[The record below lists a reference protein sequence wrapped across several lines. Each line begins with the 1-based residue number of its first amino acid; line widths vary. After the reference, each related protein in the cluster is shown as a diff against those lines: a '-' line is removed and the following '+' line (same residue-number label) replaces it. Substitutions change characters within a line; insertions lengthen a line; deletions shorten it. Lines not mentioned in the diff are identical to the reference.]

1 MVEVLRKIW
10 RRLRQLSAKKVWSVV
25 GISVFILTA
34 YTLILTAITLDGK
47 TASSEAGLDVSSSV
61 PAAITNAEPAA
72 IEQAPDLTAQST
84 APSVATETTS
94 APAAEQA
101 SGQPPAS
108 SAAVEQPR
116 QTTQTDTQPDTSNEE
131 PKQELIQSATILT
144 ANGDGYTV
152 SAVVDGSSQLPVG
165 VELKVRKLD
174 SSGQEF
180 QESSDKSK
188 SVLGTNLLDFATF
201 FDVSFIHNGQ
211 EVQPSA
217 PVQVT
222 LQTEDNLAGKEQ
234 DFKVVHFKS
243 NGEKE
248 VINPES
254 VNLSTSQTKVT
265 YKVSSFS
272 VQGFVVLGKEE
283 PVQATENTE
292 NSQEETQEE
301 VAEENT
307 NEENTNTEASSDQ
320 GTTEAADTAD
330 KRVITFVF
338 QNNNDEEENVTTLH
352 KKDGDKLATLPAAP
366 FKPGWIFDHW
376 KNKVTG
382 ETVTADTVV
391 NGDMTV
397 EAVFNKIKIYTVTIE
412 YYYHNSTSDSDVVFD
427 KEIHQ
432 IEISD
437 TPYHIIP
444 PTSTNVSKDDDTN
457 LEQDA
462 IYYPEKAVVEITADQ
477 LENSIDGKIDIKVK
491 YVPASS
497 KYTVRYML
505 KDLDGKNYTE
515 IKSVT
520 AYGALGSTVNAE
532 VLSFDYATFEKTE
545 PLELTQEEGQEV
557 NVYYTRN
564 SYNLTY
570 EPNGGSYVDY
580 QTGLYGETIDVTK
593 TEPTRV
599 GYDFKGWYTDEAL
612 TKTAGDTVTLKD
624 NTTLYAKWEPKNVH
638 YTVVYLK
645 EKYDNATGKT
655 SFEYDSSLSQTGK
668 TGATVS
674 ASNAPNITT
683 STTGYERDT
692 AQNATSE
699 ATIAAD
705 GSSILKVY
713 YKLIRYT
720 FVFNANGPVYDSNR
734 TVNGKITINGYEYV
748 NKTYTI
754 DNVVL
759 GQDISTTWPSGTQ
772 VSSDDRWGWV
782 RHYSFYGW
790 RPIKDNDII
799 GDDVNVTKRFEV
811 TADLVEAADSQ
822 HKVTYQSYWLLDG
835 YSYKVN
841 YHLQDENGSYQLSDK
856 YSQTFY
862 SHQNAKLNPK
872 EIDGFVHDPKLDPK
886 PNPDRNRVYNF
897 YYKRHSYSIDYYY
910 ADQKLYTSSDILF
923 ESDINNDT
931 YTKEPTTRPIGVDD
945 DYTWVGWYKDPE
957 LTTPYIFNEMPSHNL
972 LLYAKWQA
980 PSFTVRFE
988 TDGASSETPEDQTV
1002 EKYKVATVPDT
1013 PTKEHHIFAGW
1024 YTADGKHYDWS
1035 KPVTEDITLTAHWV
1049 PEVLSYTIKYLDADN
1064 QDKELAPSKTVESP
1078 SLVEG
1083 QELTVS
1089 ALAITG
1095 YRPDEH
1101 HKTITL
1107 DYDNNEIIFYYTAKA
1122 ATVDYTVKYL
1132 LADNQNIE
1140 VAPSETK
1147 TVEGSQINAKELAV
1161 EVDKDHMKTQDGVT
1175 DDMLAQKYYPE
1186 EVVQT
1191 LVLTSKA
1198 ENNVITFLYHSYDS
1212 ATLTVNYLDMDGN
1225 PIPGKDAEVI
1235 THTVP
1240 FSYAVDETEISGYT
1254 FHNANDV
1261 DGNDVDGSYFIK
1273 DGGSHVL
1280 NLYYQKDLILT
1291 AKSKEKTYD
1300 GEALTSDGVD
1310 DLVSDYADYLA
1321 EGDTITS
1328 VTYEGSQTEAG
1339 TSNSLPSDVTIVD
1352 KNGKDHTDYY
1362 HISYASGT
1370 LTVNQA
1376 KVEVYI
1382 DGDQKEKFY
1391 DGVAETITYTV
1402 KINDPSGKYQE
1413 SDLAFTGKA
1422 KEITQ
1427 KDAGHYDL
1435 PLKDSFVNNNKNFDV
1450 QMEVSNGSLEIKK
1463 RRVVL
1468 TSDSA
1473 QKGFDGTALT
1483 AKTVTETKFN
1493 KDTGEG
1499 FVPLDDL
1506 NLIYDFTGSQ
1516 TAVGAS
1522 ENTFTYKVDN
1532 ALNDTKLSNYDV
1544 QTEYGLLQVLPTLN
1558 IQKTT
1563 SQWKPL
1569 SGGQFTISR
1578 WNEGGQNWE
1587 ALEGVGELTITSSD
1601 GVTIPIGL
1609 TEGQYR
1615 IQETAAPDG
1624 YVVLE
1629 EAIYFNIAKETT
1641 SDDEDNPVAES
1652 YTVTLTDADGRAQLE
1667 ESTTTYSHRIKI
1679 ANQAGTALPNTGG
1692 PGTYWYV
1699 LVGLLLMGFSFIW
1712 FILKNINS
1720 NDVL

>member
-10 RRLRQLSAKKVWSVV
+10 RRLRQLPAKKVWSVV

-34 YTLILTAITLDGK
+34 YTLILTAITLDGE
-47 TASSEAGLDVSSSV
+47 TASSEAGVDVSSSV

-101 SGQPPAS
+101 SDQPPAS

-116 QTTQTDTQPDTSNEE
+116 QTTQTDTSNEE

-397 EAVFNKIKIYTVTIE
+397 EAVFNEIKIYTVTIE
-412 YYYHNSTSDSDVVFD
+412 YYYHNSSSDLDVVFD

-612 TKTAGDTVTLKD
+612 TKTAGDTVTLED
-624 NTTLYAKWEPKNVH
+624 DTTLYAKWEPKNVH

-645 EKYDNATGKT
+645 EKYNNATGKT

-699 ATIAAD
+699 TTIAAD

-720 FVFNANGPVYDSNR
+720 FVFDANGPVYDR
-734 TVNGKITINGYEYV
+734 KFDYVYNGKITINGDEYED
-748 NKTYTI
+748 KTYTI

-772 VSSDDRWGWV
+772 VSSDDRWG

-790 RPIKDNDII
+790 RPIKNNPTVGYDLH
-799 GDDVNVTKRFEV
+799 VTKRFEV
-811 TADLVEAADSQ
+811 TDDLVEAADSQ
-822 HKVTYQSYWLLDG
+822 HKVTYQSYWLRDG
-835 YSYKVN
+835 HSYTVK
-841 YHLQDENGSYQLSDK
+841 YYLQDENRDYQLSDK

-862 SHQNAKLNPK
+862 SPPNTYLKAKK
-872 EIDGFVHDPKLDPK
+872 IDGFDYHHGDAEKYNLP
-886 PNPDRNRVYNF
+886 VYNL
-897 YYKRHSYSIDYYY
+897 YYTRKQYQIDYYNK
-910 ADQKLYTSSDILF
+910 DQELASKKNILF
-923 ESDINNDT
+923 GANINNDT
-931 YTKEPTTRPIGVDD
+931 YNWTPERPGDVDS
-945 DYTWVGWYKDPE
+945 DYTWKGWYMDPE

-1024 YTADGKHYDWS
+1024 YTADGKRYDWS

-1122 ATVDYTVKYL
+1122 ATVGYTVKYL

-1161 EVDKDHMKTQDGVT
+1161 EVDKEHMKTQDGVT

-1240 FSYAVDETEISGYT
+1240 FSYAVDETEILGYT

-1310 DLVSDYADYLA
+1310 DLVSDYAVYLA
-1321 EGDTITS
+1321 KGDTITS
-1328 VTYEGSQTEAG
+1328 VTYYGSQTEAG

-1413 SDLAFTGKA
+1413 SDLAFTGDE

-1435 PLKDSFVNNNKNFDV
+1435 DLKDRFVNNNKNFDV

-1483 AKTVTETKFN
+1483 AKTVTATKFN

-1499 FVPLDDL
+1499 FVPLEG
-1506 NLIYDFTGSQ
+1506 LIYDVTGSQ

-1522 ENTFTYKVDN
+1522 KNTFTYKVDN

-1563 SQWKPL
+1563 SQWEPL

>member
-188 SVLGTNLLDFATF
+188 AVLGTNLLDFATF

-338 QNNNDEEENVTTLH
+338 QNNNNEEENVTTLH

-366 FKPGWIFDHW
+366 FKPGYTFDHW
-376 KNKVTG
+376 QNKVTG

-397 EAVFNKIKIYTVTIE
+397 EAVFNEIKIYTVTIE
-412 YYYHNSTSDSDVVFD
+412 YYYHNSSSDSDVVFD

-624 NTTLYAKWEPKNVH
+624 NTTLYAKWEAKTVN
-638 YTVVYLK
+638 YTVVYKK
-645 EKYDNATGKT
+645 EVYDNSTQST
-655 SFEYDSSLSQTGK
+655 HYVYDSSIKQRAK
-668 TGATVS
+668 TGDVIK
-674 ASNAPNITT
+674 ASDAKGLDPVPVGYTLDIDENAK
-683 STTGYERDT
+683 
-692 AQNATSE
+692 SE
-699 ATIAAD
+699 VTIAAD
-705 GSSILKVY
+705 GSSVLEVY
-713 YKLIRYT
+713 YKLKRYT
-720 FVFNANGPVYDSNR
+720 FVFWANSTRPYIPDAKITVDGKVYDGNDY
-734 TVNGKITINGYEYV
+734 KIE
-748 NKTYTI
+748 
-754 DNVVL
+754 NVVL
-759 GQDISTTWPSGTQ
+759 GQDITEQWPSGTQ
-772 VSSDDRWGWV
+772 ISSDRASWKKMKFGGWNN
-782 RHYSFYGW
+782 
-790 RPIKDNDII
+790 PISD
-799 GDDVNVTKRFEV
+799 GTWVTKRFKVTSDMLDERHQADGIYFV
-811 TADLVEAADSQ
+811 TLTADWIYKPVEI
-822 HKVTYQSYWLLDG
+822 T
-835 YSYKVN
+835 VN
-841 YHLQDENGSYQLSDK
+841 YHLENINGDYDRSDK
-856 YSQTFY
+856 YSQTYY
-862 SHQNAKLNPK
+862 SLQNSHLYPK
-872 EIDGFVHDPKLDPK
+872 EIDGFVHNPDRDPD

-897 YYKRHSYSIDYYY
+897 YYNRKQYQIDYYY
-910 ADQKLYTSSDILF
+910 ADQKLNTIPNIPF
-923 ESDINNDT
+923 ESDINSDT

-945 DYTWVGWYKDPE
+945 DYTWVGWYEDPE
-957 LTTPYIFNEMPSHNL
+957 LTTPYSFNEMPSHNL

-1024 YTADGKHYDWS
+1024 YTADGKRYDWS

-1310 DLVSDYADYLA
+1310 DLVSDYAVYLA

-1328 VTYEGSQTEAG
+1328 VTYDGSQTEAG

-1413 SDLAFTGKA
+1413 SDLAFTGEA

-1435 PLKDSFVNNNKNFDV
+1435 ILKDRFVNNNKNFDV

-1483 AKTVTETKFN
+1483 AETVTATEFN

-1506 NLIYDFTGSQ
+1506 ILIYDFTGSQ

-1563 SQWKPL
+1563 SQWEPL

>member
-1 MVEVLRKIW
+1 MRKVLRHYWQKLKHL
-10 RRLRQLSAKKVWSVV
+10 RRKQAILVI
-25 GISVFILTA
+25 GTFVFVMTSYA
-34 YTLILTAITLDGK
+34 LILRAVTLDND
-47 TASSEAGLDVSSSV
+47 TASSEPGISLASSSSSDENV
-61 PAAITNAEPAA
+61 SQVASEPATSSTLASSSA
-72 IEQAPDLTAQST
+72 ISSLPSTQIEAQEQS
-84 APSVATETTS
+84 S
-94 APAAEQA
+94 APATIQEA
-101 SGQPPAS
+101 
-108 SAAVEQPR
+108 
-116 QTTQTDTQPDTSNEE
+116 TT
-131 PKQELIQSATILT
+131 LT
-144 ANGDGYTV
+144 ADGDGYTV
-152 SAVVDGSSQLPVG
+152 SAVFDASSRLPVG
-165 VELKVRKLD
+165 VELKVKQVTSDSQDYQNALAKAQAALD
-174 SSGQEF
+174 G
-180 QESSDKSK
+180 KS
-188 SVLGTNLLDFATF
+188 LAFATF
-201 FDVSFIHNGQ
+201 FDISFTYQGK
-211 EVQPSA
+211 EVQPQA
-217 PVQVT
+217 PVKVT
-222 LQTEDNLAGKEQ
+222 LQTKDNLAGQEQ
-234 DFKVVHFKS
+234 ALKVVHITSAGKT
-243 NGEKE
+243 EL
-248 VINPES
+248 INPES
-254 VNLSTSQTKVT
+254 VSLTESQTKVT
-265 YKVSSFS
+265 YTVSSFS
-272 VQGFVVLGKEE
+272 VQGLVLEKTEQSSE
-283 PVQATENTE
+283 ATTSNTE
-292 NSQEETQEE
+292 SSSSETSPSSQGQETSTS
-301 VAEENT
+301 AT
-307 NEENTNTEASSDQ
+307 
-320 GTTEAADTAD
+320 TTEAAENRTL
-330 KRVITFVF
+330 TFVYENAEG
-338 QNNNDEEENVTTLH
+338 QEETITTVT
-352 KKDGDKLATLPAAP
+352 KKDGETLENLPATP
-366 FKPGWIFDHW
+366 FKTGYHFDHW
-376 KNKVTG
+376 QNKATG

-391 NGDMTV
+391 NGDMTI
-397 EAVFNKIKIYTVTIE
+397 EAVYTEIKIYTVTVH
-412 YYYHNSTSDSDVVFD
+412 YYYHNTSKGDDVTFDTEIYQLEANETSYRINPPAST
-427 KEIHQ
+427 K
-432 IEISD
+432 
-437 TPYHIIP
+437 
-444 PTSTNVSKDDDTN
+444 VSKNDDSS
-457 LEQDA
+457 LPQDA
-462 IYYPEKAVVEITADQ
+462 IYYPETALIELTKEEL
-477 LENSIDGKIDIKVK
+477 LEKSDADGKMELSIQ

-497 KYTVRYML
+497 EYNIHYML
-505 KDLDGKNYTE
+505 KDFDDKGYSE
-515 IKSVT
+515 IEKVT
-520 AYGALGSTVNAE
+520 AHGVIGSIVSPK
-532 VLSFDYATFEKTE
+532 VLDYPYATFEKTDPE
-545 PLELTQEEGQEV
+545 ELTKEKGQDLY
-557 NVYYTRN
+557 VYYTRN
-564 SYNLTY
+564 HYTLNY
-570 EPNGGSYVDY
+570 ESNGGTYVDY
-580 QTGLYGETIDVTK
+580 QTGLYNQSVSVTSA
-593 TEPTRV
+593 TPTRV
-599 GYDFKGWYTDEAL
+599 GYTFAGWYKDPDFKQ
-612 TKTAGDTVTLKD
+612 KAGTSVTLDKD
-624 NTTLYAKWEPKNVH
+624 VTLYAKWEPKNVH

-699 ATIAAD
+699 TTIAAD

-720 FVFNANGPVYDSNR
+720 FVFDANGPVYDSILPIPI
-734 TVNGKITINGYEYV
+734 TINGKITINGYEYV
-748 NKTYTI
+748 DKTYTI

-772 VSSDDRWGWV
+772 VSSYKLLQRW
-782 RHYSFYGW
+782 YSFYAW
-790 RPIKDNDII
+790 LPIKNNVPF
-799 GDDVNVTKRFEV
+799 GDFYVTKRFEV

-822 HKVTYQSYWLLDG
+822 HKVTYQSYWLRDAH
-835 YSYKVN
+835 SYTVN
-841 YHLQDENGSYQLSDK
+841 YYLQDENGKYQLSDK

-862 SHQNAKLNPK
+862 SPQNNLNPK
-872 EIDGFVHDPKLDPK
+872 KIDGFDYDHGDEGKYNLP
-886 PNPDRNRVYNF
+886 VYNF
-897 YYKRHSYSIDYYY
+897 YYKRLRYSIDYYY
-910 ADQKLYTSSDILF
+910 ADQKLNTIPNIPF
-923 ESDINNDT
+923 ESDINSDT

-945 DYTWVGWYKDPE
+945 DYTWVGWYEDPE

-1024 YTADGKHYDWS
+1024 YTADGKRYDWS

-1161 EVDKDHMKTQDGVT
+1161 EVDKDYMKTQDGVT

-1310 DLVSDYADYLA
+1310 DLVSDYAVYLA

-1328 VTYEGSQTEAG
+1328 VTYDGSQTEAG

-1413 SDLAFTGKA
+1413 SDLAFTGEA

-1435 PLKDSFVNNNKNFDV
+1435 ILKDRFVNNNKNFDV

-1483 AKTVTETKFN
+1483 AKKWRETEFN

-1506 NLIYDFTGSQ
+1506 KLSFDFTGSQ

-1563 SQWKPL
+1563 SQWEPL

-1587 ALEGVGELTITSSD
+1587 ALEGVGELKITSSD

>member
-1 MVEVLRKIW
+1 M
-10 RRLRQLSAKKVWSVV
+10 
-25 GISVFILTA
+25 
-34 YTLILTAITLDGK
+34 Y
-47 TASSEAGLDVSSSV
+47 
-61 PAAITNAEPAA
+61 
-72 IEQAPDLTAQST
+72 
-84 APSVATETTS
+84 
-94 APAAEQA
+94 
-101 SGQPPAS
+101 
-108 SAAVEQPR
+108 
-116 QTTQTDTQPDTSNEE
+116 
-131 PKQELIQSATILT
+131 
-144 ANGDGYTV
+144 
-152 SAVVDGSSQLPVG
+152 
-165 VELKVRKLD
+165 
-174 SSGQEF
+174 
-180 QESSDKSK
+180 
-188 SVLGTNLLDFATF
+188 
-201 FDVSFIHNGQ
+201 
-211 EVQPSA
+211 
-217 PVQVT
+217 
-222 LQTEDNLAGKEQ
+222 
-234 DFKVVHFKS
+234 
-243 NGEKE
+243 
-248 VINPES
+248 
-254 VNLSTSQTKVT
+254 
-265 YKVSSFS
+265 
-272 VQGFVVLGKEE
+272 
-283 PVQATENTE
+283 
-292 NSQEETQEE
+292 
-301 VAEENT
+301 
-307 NEENTNTEASSDQ
+307 
-320 GTTEAADTAD
+320 
-330 KRVITFVF
+330 
-338 QNNNDEEENVTTLH
+338 
-352 KKDGDKLATLPAAP
+352 
-366 FKPGWIFDHW
+366 
-376 KNKVTG
+376 
-382 ETVTADTVV
+382 
-391 NGDMTV
+391 
-397 EAVFNKIKIYTVTIE
+397 
-412 YYYHNSTSDSDVVFD
+412 
-427 KEIHQ
+427 
-432 IEISD
+432 
-437 TPYHIIP
+437 
-444 PTSTNVSKDDDTN
+444 
-457 LEQDA
+457 
-462 IYYPEKAVVEITADQ
+462 
-477 LENSIDGKIDIKVK
+477 
-491 YVPASS
+491 
-497 KYTVRYML
+497 
-505 KDLDGKNYTE
+505 
-515 IKSVT
+515 
-520 AYGALGSTVNAE
+520 
-532 VLSFDYATFEKTE
+532 
-545 PLELTQEEGQEV
+545 
-557 NVYYTRN
+557 VYYTRN
-564 SYNLTY
+564 HYTLNY
-570 EPNGGSYVDY
+570 ESNGGTYVDY
-580 QTGLYGETIDVTK
+580 QTGLYNQSVSVTSA
-593 TEPTRV
+593 TPTRV
-599 GYDFKGWYTDEAL
+599 GYTFAGWYKDPDFKQ
-612 TKTAGDTVTLKD
+612 KAGTSVTLDKD
-624 NTTLYAKWEPKNVH
+624 VTLYAKWEPKNVH

-699 ATIAAD
+699 TTIAAD

-720 FVFNANGPVYDSNR
+720 FVFDANGPVRNSNR
-734 TVNGKITINGYEYV
+734 INVNGKITINGYEYV

-772 VSSDDRWGWV
+772 VSQVSSNDLWR
-782 RHYSFYGW
+782 RHSFYGW
-790 RPIKDNDII
+790 LPIKDNRPVGNDYY
-799 GDDVNVTKRFEV
+799 VTKQFEV
-811 TADLVEAADSQ
+811 TADLVKAADSQ
-822 HKVTYQSYWLLDG
+822 HKVTYRSYWLRDG
-835 YSYKVN
+835 DSYTVN
-841 YHLQDENGSYQLSDK
+841 YYLQDENGDYQLSDK

-862 SHQNAKLNPK
+862 SPQNNLNPK
-872 EIDGFVHDPKLDPK
+872 EIDGFDYS
-886 PNPDRNRVYNF
+886 PDRSNHDGRVYNF
-897 YYKRHSYSIDYYY
+897 YYNRKQYQIDYYNK
-910 ADQKLYTSSDILF
+910 DQELTSKKNILF
-923 ESDINNDT
+923 GANINNDT
-931 YTKEPTTRPIGVDD
+931 YNWTPERPGDVDS
-945 DYTWVGWYKDPE
+945 DYTWKGWYMDPE

-1024 YTADGKHYDWS
+1024 YTADGKRYDWS

-1310 DLVSDYADYLA
+1310 DLVSDYAVYLA

-1328 VTYEGSQTEAG
+1328 VTYDGSQTEAG

-1413 SDLAFTGKA
+1413 SDLAFTGEA

-1435 PLKDSFVNNNKNFDV
+1435 ILKDRFVNNNKNFDV

-1483 AKTVTETKFN
+1483 AKTVTETEFN

-1563 SQWKPL
+1563 SQWEPL

>member
-10 RRLRQLSAKKVWSVV
+10 RRLRQLSAKKFWSVV

-34 YTLILTAITLDGK
+34 YTLILTAITLDGE

-101 SGQPPAS
+101 SDQPPAS

-116 QTTQTDTQPDTSNEE
+116 QTDTQPDTSNEE

-188 SVLGTNLLDFATF
+188 AVLGTNLLDFATF

-338 QNNNDEEENVTTLH
+338 QNNNNEEENVTTLH

-366 FKPGWIFDHW
+366 FKPGYIFDHW
-376 KNKVTG
+376 QNKVTG

-397 EAVFNKIKIYTVTIE
+397 EAVFNEIKIYTVTIE
-412 YYYHNSTSDSDVVFD
+412 YYYHNSSSDSDVVFD

-699 ATIAAD
+699 TTIAAD

-720 FVFNANGPVYDSNR
+720 FVFDANGPVYNSNR
-734 TVNGKITINGYEYV
+734 INVNGKITINGYEYE

-772 VSSDDRWGWV
+772 VSQVSSNAWWGS
-782 RHYSFYGW
+782 HSFYGW
-790 RPIKDNDII
+790 RPIKDNRPVGNDYY
-799 GDDVNVTKRFEV
+799 VTKRFEV
-811 TADLVEAADSQ
+811 TADLVKAADSQ
-822 HKVTYQSYWLLDG
+822 HKVTYRSYWLRDG
-835 YSYKVN
+835 HSYTVN
-841 YHLQDENGSYQLSDK
+841 YYLQDENGKYQLSDK

-862 SHQNAKLNPK
+862 SPNADLNPK
-872 EIDGFVHDPKLDPK
+872 EIDGFYYDH
-886 PNPDRNRVYNF
+886 DRNVVENNVPVYNF
-897 YYKRHSYSIDYYY
+897 YYNRKQYQIDYYNK
-910 ADQKLYTSSDILF
+910 DQELTSKKNILF
-923 ESDINNDT
+923 GANINNDT
-931 YTKEPTTRPIGVDD
+931 YNWTPERPGDVDS
-945 DYTWVGWYKDPE
+945 DYTWKGWYMDAD
-957 LTTPYIFNEMPSHNL
+957 LTTPYQFNVMPSSHL
-972 LLYAKWQA
+972 VLYANWEA
-980 PSFTVRFE
+980 PHYTVSFDVNGG
-988 TDGASSETPEDQTV
+988 DSKAPESQSI

-1024 YTADGKHYDWS
+1024 YTADGKRYDWS

-1310 DLVSDYADYLA
+1310 DLVSDYAVYLA

-1328 VTYEGSQTEAG
+1328 VTYDGSQTEAG

-1413 SDLAFTGKA
+1413 SDLAFTGEA

-1435 PLKDSFVNNNKNFDV
+1435 ILKDRFVNNNKNFDV

-1483 AKTVTETKFN
+1483 AETVTATEFN

-1506 NLIYDFTGSQ
+1506 ILIYDFTGSQ

-1563 SQWKPL
+1563 SQWEPL

>member
-10 RRLRQLSAKKVWSVV
+10 RRLRQLSAKKFWSVV

-34 YTLILTAITLDGK
+34 YTLILTAITLDGE
-47 TASSEAGLDVSSSV
+47 TANSEAGLDVSSSV

-84 APSVATETTS
+84 APSVATE
-94 APAAEQA
+94 
-101 SGQPPAS
+101 
-108 SAAVEQPR
+108 
-116 QTTQTDTQPDTSNEE
+116 TTQTDTQPDTSNEE

-188 SVLGTNLLDFATF
+188 AVLGTNLLDFATF

-338 QNNNDEEENVTTLH
+338 QNNNNEEENVTTLH

-366 FKPGWIFDHW
+366 FKPGYIFDHW
-376 KNKVTG
+376 QNKVTG

-397 EAVFNKIKIYTVTIE
+397 EAVFNEIKIYTVTIE

-505 KDLDGKNYTE
+505 KDLDGENYTE

-612 TKTAGDTVTLKD
+612 TKTAGDTVTLED
-624 NTTLYAKWEPKNVH
+624 DTTLYAKWEAKTVK
-638 YTVVYLK
+638 YTVVYMK
-645 EKYDNATGKT
+645 EVYDNSNQSTHYVY
-655 SFEYDSSLSQTGK
+655 ESSIKQTAK
-668 TGATVS
+668 TGDVIKASDAKGLDTVPVGYTLDIDE
-674 ASNAPNITT
+674 NAK
-683 STTGYERDT
+683 
-692 AQNATSE
+692 SE
-699 ATIAAD
+699 VTIAAD
-705 GSSILKVY
+705 GSSVLKVY
-713 YKLIRYT
+713 YKLKHYT
-720 FVFNANGPVYDSNR
+720 FVFSANTEGIGNATITVDGKVYGGDDYR
-734 TVNGKITINGYEYV
+734 IE
-748 NKTYTI
+748 
-754 DNVVL
+754 NVVL
-759 GQDISTTWPSGTQ
+759 GQDIAEQWPSGTQ
-772 VSSDDRWGWV
+772 ISSPSARW
-782 RHYSFYGW
+782 RKFYGW
-790 RPIKDNDII
+790 NHPIGGSIW
-799 GDDVNVTKRFEV
+799 VTKRLKV
-811 TADLVEAADSQ
+811 TSDMLGGEKPAGDGTYFVSLTASWRNDLVE
-822 HKVTYQSYWLLDG
+822 KT
-835 YSYKVN
+835 VN
-841 YHLQDENGSYQLSDK
+841 YHLENINGDYDRSDK

-862 SHQNAKLNPK
+862 SPQGSRLNPK
-872 EIDGFVHDPKLDPK
+872 EIDGFVHYPDDDPK
-886 PNPDRNRVYNF
+886 PNPDRNQVYNF
-897 YYKRHSYSIDYYY
+897 HYKRHRYSIDYYY
-910 ADQKLYTSSDILF
+910 ADQKLYTNRDIPF
-923 ESDINNDT
+923 ESDINSDT

-945 DYTWVGWYKDPE
+945 DYTWVGWYEDPE

-1024 YTADGKHYDWS
+1024 YTADGKRYDWS

-1147 TVEGSQINAKELAV
+1147 TAEGSQINAKELAV

-1310 DLVSDYADYLA
+1310 DLVSDYAVYLA

-1328 VTYEGSQTEAG
+1328 VTYDGSQTEAG

-1413 SDLAFTGKA
+1413 SDLAFTGEA

-1435 PLKDSFVNNNKNFDV
+1435 ILKDRFVNNNKNFDV

-1483 AKTVTETKFN
+1483 AETVTATEFN

-1506 NLIYDFTGSQ
+1506 ILIYDFTGSQ

-1563 SQWKPL
+1563 SQWEPL

>member
-1 MVEVLRKIW
+1 MRKVLRHYWQKLKHL
-10 RRLRQLSAKKVWSVV
+10 RRKQAILVI
-25 GISVFILTA
+25 GTFVFVMTSYA
-34 YTLILTAITLDGK
+34 LILRAVTLDND
-47 TASSEAGLDVSSSV
+47 TASSEPGISLASSSSSDENV
-61 PAAITNAEPAA
+61 SQVTSEPATSSTLASSSA
-72 IEQAPDLTAQST
+72 ISSLPSTQIEAQEQS
-84 APSVATETTS
+84 S
-94 APAAEQA
+94 APATIQEA
-101 SGQPPAS
+101 
-108 SAAVEQPR
+108 
-116 QTTQTDTQPDTSNEE
+116 TT
-131 PKQELIQSATILT
+131 LT
-144 ANGDGYTV
+144 ADGDGYTV
-152 SAVVDGSSQLPVG
+152 SAVFDASSRLPVG
-165 VELKVRKLD
+165 VELKVKQVTSDSQDYQNALAKAQAALD
-174 SSGQEF
+174 G
-180 QESSDKSK
+180 KS
-188 SVLGTNLLDFATF
+188 LAFATF
-201 FDVSFIHNGQ
+201 FDISFTYQGK
-211 EVQPSA
+211 EVQPQA
-217 PVQVT
+217 PVKVT
-222 LQTEDNLAGKEQ
+222 LQTKDNLAGQEQ
-234 DFKVVHFKS
+234 ALKVVHITSAGKT
-243 NGEKE
+243 EL
-248 VINPES
+248 INPES
-254 VNLSTSQTKVT
+254 VSLTESQTKVT
-265 YKVSSFS
+265 YTVSSFS
-272 VQGFVVLGKEE
+272 VQGLVLEKTEQSSE
-283 PVQATENTE
+283 ATTSDTE
-292 NSQEETQEE
+292 SSSSETSPSSQG
-301 VAEENT
+301 
-307 NEENTNTEASSDQ
+307 Q
-320 GTTEAADTAD
+320 GTSTSATTTEAAENRTL
-330 KRVITFVF
+330 TFVYENAEG
-338 QNNNDEEENVTTLH
+338 QEETITTVT
-352 KKDGDKLATLPAAP
+352 KKDGETLENLPATP
-366 FKPGWIFDHW
+366 FKTGYHFDHW
-376 KNKVTG
+376 QNKATG
-382 ETVTADTVV
+382 EMVTADTVV
-391 NGDMTV
+391 NGDMTI
-397 EAVFNKIKIYTVTIE
+397 EAVYTEIKIYTVTVH
-412 YYYHNSTSDSDVVFD
+412 YYYHNTSKGDDVTFD
-427 KEIHQ
+427 TEIYQ
-432 IEISD
+432 LEANE
-437 TPYHIIP
+437 TPYRINP
-444 PTSTNVSKDDDTN
+444 PASTKVSKNDDSS
-457 LEQDA
+457 LPQDA
-462 IYYPEKAVVEITADQ
+462 TYYPETPLIELTKEEL
-477 LENSIDGKIDIKVK
+477 LEKSDADGKMELSIQ
-491 YVPASS
+491 YVSASS
-497 KYTVRYML
+497 EYNIHYML
-505 KDLDGKNYTE
+505 KDFDDKGYSE
-515 IKSVT
+515 IEKVT
-520 AYGALGSTVNAE
+520 AHGVIGSIVSPK
-532 VLSFDYATFEKTE
+532 VLDYPYATFEKTDPE
-545 PLELTQEEGQEV
+545 ELTKEKGQDLY
-557 NVYYTRN
+557 VYYTRN
-564 SYNLTY
+564 HYTLNY
-570 EPNGGSYVDY
+570 ESNGGTYVDY
-580 QTGLYGETIDVTK
+580 QTGLYNQSVSVTSA
-593 TEPTRV
+593 TPTRV
-599 GYDFKGWYTDEAL
+599 GYTFAGWYKDPDFKQ
-612 TKTAGDTVTLKD
+612 KAGTSVTLDKD
-624 NTTLYAKWEPKNVH
+624 VTLYAKWEPKNVY

-699 ATIAAD
+699 TTIAAD

-720 FVFNANGPVYDSNR
+720 FVFNANGPVYDIYR
-734 TVNGKITINGYEYV
+734 TINGKITINGYEYV
-748 NKTYTI
+748 DKTYTI

-772 VSSDDRWGWV
+772 VSSDDRWGIGDSFSF
-782 RHYSFYGW
+782 SFYGW
-790 RPIKDNDII
+790 RPIKNNDII
-799 GDDVNVTKRFEV
+799 GNDVYVTKQFEV
-811 TADLVEAADSQ
+811 TADLVKAADSQ
-822 HKVTYQSYWLLDG
+822 HKVTYQSYWLRYG

-841 YHLQDENGSYQLSDK
+841 YYLQDENGSYQLSDK

-862 SHQNAKLNPK
+862 SPPGSELNPK
-872 EIDGFVHDPKLDPK
+872 EIDGFDYY
-886 PNPDRNRVYNF
+886 PDKGGNDGRVYNF
-897 YYKRHSYSIDYYY
+897 YYKRHRYSIDYYY
-910 ADQKLYTSSDILF
+910 ADQKLNTISEIPF
-923 ESDINNDT
+923 ESDINSDT

-945 DYTWVGWYKDPE
+945 DYTWVGWYEDPE

-972 LLYAKWQA
+972 PLYAKWQA

-1013 PTKEHHIFAGW
+1013 PTKEHHIFVGW
-1024 YTADGKHYDWS
+1024 YTADGKRYDWS

-1254 FHNANDV
+1254 FHNATDV
-1261 DGNDVDGSYFIK
+1261 DGNDVDGHYFIK

-1310 DLVSDYADYLA
+1310 DLISDYAVYLA

-1328 VTYEGSQTEAG
+1328 VTYDGSQTEAG

-1413 SDLAFTGKA
+1413 SDLAFTGEA

-1435 PLKDSFVNNNKNFDV
+1435 ILKDRFVNNNKNFDV

-1483 AKTVTETKFN
+1483 AETVTATEFN

-1506 NLIYDFTGSQ
+1506 ILIYDFTGSQ

-1522 ENTFTYKVDN
+1522 KNTFTYKVDN
-1532 ALNDTKLSNYDV
+1532 ELDDTKLSNYDV

-1563 SQWKPL
+1563 SQWEPL

>member
-1 MVEVLRKIW
+1 MRKVLRHYWQKLKHL
-10 RRLRQLSAKKVWSVV
+10 RRKQAILVI
-25 GISVFILTA
+25 GTFVFVMTSYA
-34 YTLILTAITLDGK
+34 LILRAVTLDND
-47 TASSEAGLDVSSSV
+47 TASSEPGISLASSSSSDENV
-61 PAAITNAEPAA
+61 SQVASEPATSSTLASSSA
-72 IEQAPDLTAQST
+72 ISSLPSTQIEAQEQS
-84 APSVATETTS
+84 S
-94 APAAEQA
+94 APATIQEA
-101 SGQPPAS
+101 
-108 SAAVEQPR
+108 
-116 QTTQTDTQPDTSNEE
+116 TT
-131 PKQELIQSATILT
+131 LT
-144 ANGDGYTV
+144 ADGDGYTV
-152 SAVVDGSSQLPVG
+152 SAVFDASSRLPVG
-165 VELKVRKLD
+165 VELKVKQVTSDSQDYQNALAKAQAALD
-174 SSGQEF
+174 G
-180 QESSDKSK
+180 KS
-188 SVLGTNLLDFATF
+188 LAFATF
-201 FDVSFIHNGQ
+201 FDISFTYQGK
-211 EVQPSA
+211 EVQPQA
-217 PVQVT
+217 PVKVT
-222 LQTEDNLAGKEQ
+222 LQTKDNLAGQEQ
-234 DFKVVHFKS
+234 ALKVVHITSAGKT
-243 NGEKE
+243 EL
-248 VINPES
+248 INPES
-254 VNLSTSQTKVT
+254 VSLTESQTKVT
-265 YKVSSFS
+265 YTVSSFS
-272 VQGFVVLGKEE
+272 VQGLVLEKTEQSSE
-283 PVQATENTE
+283 ATTSDTE
-292 NSQEETQEE
+292 SSSSETSPSSQG
-301 VAEENT
+301 
-307 NEENTNTEASSDQ
+307 Q
-320 GTTEAADTAD
+320 GTSTSATTTEAAENRTL
-330 KRVITFVF
+330 TFVYENAEG
-338 QNNNDEEENVTTLH
+338 QEETITTVT
-352 KKDGDKLATLPAAP
+352 KKDGETLENLPATP
-366 FKPGWIFDHW
+366 FKTGYHFDHW
-376 KNKVTG
+376 QNKATG

-391 NGDMTV
+391 NGDMTI
-397 EAVFNKIKIYTVTIE
+397 EAVYTEIKIYTVTVH
-412 YYYHNSTSDSDVVFD
+412 YYYHNTSKGDDVTFDTEIYQLEANETSYRINPPAST
-427 KEIHQ
+427 K
-432 IEISD
+432 
-437 TPYHIIP
+437 
-444 PTSTNVSKDDDTN
+444 VSKNDDSS
-457 LEQDA
+457 LPQDA
-462 IYYPEKAVVEITADQ
+462 TYYPETALIELTKEEL
-477 LENSIDGKIDIKVK
+477 LEKSDADGKMELSIQ

-497 KYTVRYML
+497 EYNIHYML
-505 KDLDGKNYTE
+505 KDFDDKGYSE
-515 IKSVT
+515 IEKVT
-520 AYGALGSTVNAE
+520 AHGVIGSIVSPK
-532 VLSFDYATFEKTE
+532 VLDYPYATFEKTDPE
-545 PLELTQEEGQEV
+545 ELTKEKGQDLY
-557 NVYYTRN
+557 VYYTRN
-564 SYNLTY
+564 HYTLNY
-570 EPNGGSYVDY
+570 ESNGGTYVDY
-580 QTGLYGETIDVTK
+580 QTGLYNQSVSVTSA
-593 TEPTRV
+593 TPTRV
-599 GYDFKGWYTDEAL
+599 GYTFAGWYKDPDFKQ
-612 TKTAGDTVTLKD
+612 KAGTSVTLDKD
-624 NTTLYAKWEPKNVH
+624 VTLYAKWEPKNVH

-699 ATIAAD
+699 TTIAAD

-720 FVFNANGPVYDSNR
+720 FVFDADGPVYNNGWI
-734 TVNGKITINGYEYV
+734 TINGKITINGHEYEGD
-748 NKTYTI
+748 TYTI

-772 VSSDDRWGWV
+772 VSSLWPR
-782 RHYSFYGW
+782 RYSFYGW
-790 RPIKDNDII
+790 RPKHTG
-799 GDDVNVTKRFEV
+799 GDYYVTKRFEV
-811 TADLVEAADSQ
+811 TADLVKAADSQ
-822 HKVTYQSYWLLDG
+822 HKVTYQSYWLREPST
-835 YSYKVN
+835 YTVN

-862 SHQNAKLNPK
+862 SPPGSKLNPK
-872 EIDGFVHDPKLDPK
+872 EIDGFEFDPGHPGT
-886 PNPDRNRVYNF
+886 DRRGPVYHF

-910 ADQKLYTSSDILF
+910 ADQKLNTIPNIPF
-923 ESDINNDT
+923 ESDINSDT

-945 DYTWVGWYKDPE
+945 DYTWVGWYEDPE

-1024 YTADGKHYDWS
+1024 YTADGKRYDWS

-1310 DLVSDYADYLA
+1310 DLVSDYAVYLA

-1328 VTYEGSQTEAG
+1328 VTYDGSQTEAG

-1413 SDLAFTGKA
+1413 SDLAFTGEA

-1435 PLKDSFVNNNKNFDV
+1435 ILKDRFVNNNKNFDV

-1563 SQWKPL
+1563 SQWEPL

>member
-1 MVEVLRKIW
+1 MRKVLRHYWQKLKHL
-10 RRLRQLSAKKVWSVV
+10 RRKQAILVI
-25 GISVFILTA
+25 GTFVFVMTSYA
-34 YTLILTAITLDGK
+34 LILRAVTLDND
-47 TASSEAGLDVSSSV
+47 TASSEPGISLASSSSSDENV
-61 PAAITNAEPAA
+61 SQVASEPATSSTLASSSA
-72 IEQAPDLTAQST
+72 ISSLPSTQIEAQEQSSAPETIQEATTLTA
-84 APSVATETTS
+84 
-94 APAAEQA
+94 
-101 SGQPPAS
+101 
-108 SAAVEQPR
+108 
-116 QTTQTDTQPDTSNEE
+116 D
-131 PKQELIQSATILT
+131 
-144 ANGDGYTV
+144 GDGYTV
-152 SAVVDGSSQLPVG
+152 SAVFDASSRLPVG
-165 VELKVRKLD
+165 VELKVKQVTSDSQDYQNALAKAQAALD
-174 SSGQEF
+174 G
-180 QESSDKSK
+180 KS
-188 SVLGTNLLDFATF
+188 LAFATF
-201 FDVSFIHNGQ
+201 FDISFTYQGK
-211 EVQPSA
+211 EVQPQA
-217 PVQVT
+217 PVKVT
-222 LQTEDNLAGKEQ
+222 LQTKDNLAGQEQ
-234 DFKVVHFKS
+234 ALKVVHITSAGKT
-243 NGEKE
+243 EL
-248 VINPES
+248 INPES
-254 VNLSTSQTKVT
+254 VSLTESQTKVT
-265 YKVSSFS
+265 YTVSSFS
-272 VQGFVVLGKEE
+272 VQGLVLEKTEQSSE
-283 PVQATENTE
+283 ATTSDTE
-292 NSQEETQEE
+292 SSSSETSPSSQG
-301 VAEENT
+301 
-307 NEENTNTEASSDQ
+307 Q
-320 GTTEAADTAD
+320 GTSTSATTTEAAENRTL
-330 KRVITFVF
+330 TFVYENAEG
-338 QNNNDEEENVTTLH
+338 QEETITTVT
-352 KKDGDKLATLPAAP
+352 KKDGETLENLPATP
-366 FKPGWIFDHW
+366 FKTGYHFDHW
-376 KNKVTG
+376 QNKATG

-391 NGDMTV
+391 NGDMTI
-397 EAVFNKIKIYTVTIE
+397 EAVYTEIKIYTVTVH
-412 YYYHNSTSDSDVVFD
+412 YYYHNTSKGDDVTFDTEIYQLEANETSYRINPPAST
-427 KEIHQ
+427 K
-432 IEISD
+432 
-437 TPYHIIP
+437 
-444 PTSTNVSKDDDTN
+444 VSKNDDSS
-457 LEQDA
+457 LPQDA
-462 IYYPEKAVVEITADQ
+462 TYYPETALIELTKEEL
-477 LENSIDGKIDIKVK
+477 LEKSDADGKMELSIQ

-497 KYTVRYML
+497 EYNIHYML
-505 KDLDGKNYTE
+505 KDFDDKGYSE
-515 IKSVT
+515 IEKVT
-520 AYGALGSTVNAE
+520 AHGVIGSIVSPK
-532 VLSFDYATFEKTE
+532 VLDYPYATFEKTDPE
-545 PLELTQEEGQEV
+545 ELTKEKGQDLY
-557 NVYYTRN
+557 VYYTRN
-564 SYNLTY
+564 HYTLNY
-570 EPNGGSYVDY
+570 ESNGGTYVDY
-580 QTGLYGETIDVTK
+580 QTGLYNQSVSVTSA
-593 TEPTRV
+593 TPTRV
-599 GYDFKGWYTDEAL
+599 GYTFAGWYKDPDFKQ
-612 TKTAGDTVTLKD
+612 KAGTSVTLDKD
-624 NTTLYAKWEPKNVH
+624 VTLYAKWEPKNVH

-699 ATIAAD
+699 TTIAAD

-720 FVFNANGPVYDSNR
+720 FVFNANGPVYDSIFHP
-734 TVNGKITINGYEYV
+734 TINGKITINGYEYV
-748 NKTYTI
+748 DKTYTI

-772 VSSDDRWGWV
+772 VSSRWPS
-782 RHYSFYGW
+782 RYSFYAW
-790 RPIKDNDII
+790 RQIKDNDIFDI
-799 GDDVNVTKRFEV
+799 YVTKQFEV
-811 TADLVEAADSQ
+811 TADLVKAADSQ
-822 HKVTYQSYWLLDG
+822 HKVTYQSYWLRHG
-835 YSYKVN
+835 YSYTVN
-841 YHLQDENGSYQLSDK
+841 YYLQDENGKYQLSDK

-862 SHQNAKLNPK
+862 SPQNTDLNPK
-872 EIDGFVHDPKLDPK
+872 EIDGFDYSPSDSGE
-886 PNPDRNRVYNF
+886 NNGRVYNF
-897 YYKRHSYSIDYYY
+897 YYKRKQYQIDYYNK
-910 ADQKLYTSSDILF
+910 DQELTSKKNILF
-923 ESDINNDT
+923 GANINNDT
-931 YTKEPTTRPIGVDD
+931 YNWTPERPGDVDS
-945 DYTWVGWYKDPE
+945 DYTWKGWYMDPE

-1024 YTADGKHYDWS
+1024 YTADGKRYDWS

-1310 DLVSDYADYLA
+1310 DLVSDYAVYLA

-1328 VTYEGSQTEAG
+1328 VTYDGSQTEAG

-1413 SDLAFTGKA
+1413 SDLAFTGEA

-1435 PLKDSFVNNNKNFDV
+1435 ILKDRFVNNNKNFDV

-1483 AKTVTETKFN
+1483 AETVTATEFN

-1506 NLIYDFTGSQ
+1506 ILIYDFTGSQ

-1563 SQWKPL
+1563 SQWEPL

-1587 ALEGVGELTITSSD
+1587 ALEGVGELRITSSD

>member
-1 MVEVLRKIW
+1 MRKVLRHYWQKLKHL
-10 RRLRQLSAKKVWSVV
+10 RRKQAILVI
-25 GISVFILTA
+25 GTFVFVMTSYA
-34 YTLILTAITLDGK
+34 LILRAVTLDND
-47 TASSEAGLDVSSSV
+47 TASSEPGISLASSSSSDENV
-61 PAAITNAEPAA
+61 SQVASEPATSSTLASSSA
-72 IEQAPDLTAQST
+72 ISSLPSTQIEAQEQS
-84 APSVATETTS
+84 S
-94 APAAEQA
+94 APATIQEA
-101 SGQPPAS
+101 
-108 SAAVEQPR
+108 
-116 QTTQTDTQPDTSNEE
+116 TT
-131 PKQELIQSATILT
+131 LT
-144 ANGDGYTV
+144 ADGDGYTV
-152 SAVVDGSSQLPVG
+152 SAVFDASSRLPVG
-165 VELKVRKLD
+165 VELKVKQVTSDSQDYQNALAKAQAALD
-174 SSGQEF
+174 G
-180 QESSDKSK
+180 KS
-188 SVLGTNLLDFATF
+188 LAFATF
-201 FDVSFIHNGQ
+201 FDISFTYQGK
-211 EVQPSA
+211 EVQPQA
-217 PVQVT
+217 PVKVT
-222 LQTEDNLAGKEQ
+222 LQTKDNLAGQEQ
-234 DFKVVHFKS
+234 ALKVVHITSAGKT
-243 NGEKE
+243 EL
-248 VINPES
+248 INPES
-254 VNLSTSQTKVT
+254 VSLTESQTKVT
-265 YKVSSFS
+265 YTVSSFS
-272 VQGFVVLGKEE
+272 VQGLVLEKTEQSSE
-283 PVQATENTE
+283 ATTSDTE
-292 NSQEETQEE
+292 SSSSETSPSSQG
-301 VAEENT
+301 
-307 NEENTNTEASSDQ
+307 Q
-320 GTTEAADTAD
+320 GTSTSATTTEAAENRTL
-330 KRVITFVF
+330 TFVYENAEG
-338 QNNNDEEENVTTLH
+338 QEETITTVT
-352 KKDGDKLATLPAAP
+352 KKDGETLENLPATP
-366 FKPGWIFDHW
+366 FKTGYHFDHW
-376 KNKVTG
+376 QNKATG

-391 NGDMTV
+391 NGDMTI
-397 EAVFNKIKIYTVTIE
+397 EAVYTEIKIYTVTVH
-412 YYYHNSTSDSDVVFD
+412 YYYHNTSKGDDVTFDTEIYQLEANETSYRINPPAST
-427 KEIHQ
+427 K
-432 IEISD
+432 
-437 TPYHIIP
+437 
-444 PTSTNVSKDDDTN
+444 VSKNDDSS
-457 LEQDA
+457 LPQDA
-462 IYYPEKAVVEITADQ
+462 TYYPETALIELTKEEL
-477 LENSIDGKIDIKVK
+477 LEKSDADGKMELSIQ

-497 KYTVRYML
+497 EYNIHYML
-505 KDLDGKNYTE
+505 KDFDDKGYSE
-515 IKSVT
+515 IEKVT
-520 AYGALGSTVNAE
+520 AHGVIGSIVSPK
-532 VLSFDYATFEKTE
+532 VLDYPYATFEKTDPE
-545 PLELTQEEGQEV
+545 ELTKEKGQDLY
-557 NVYYTRN
+557 VYYTRN
-564 SYNLTY
+564 HYTLNY
-570 EPNGGSYVDY
+570 ESNGGTYVDY
-580 QTGLYGETIDVTK
+580 QTGLYNQSVSVTSA
-593 TEPTRV
+593 TPTRV
-599 GYDFKGWYTDEAL
+599 GYTFAGWYKDPDFKQ
-612 TKTAGDTVTLKD
+612 KAGTSVTLDKD
-624 NTTLYAKWEPKNVH
+624 VTLYAKWEPKNVH

-699 ATIAAD
+699 TTIAAD

-720 FVFNANGPVYDSNR
+720 FVFDANGPTYDSIF
-734 TVNGKITINGYEYV
+734 TTNGKITINGHEYV

-772 VSSDDRWGWV
+772 VSSDVWWRS
-782 RHYSFYGW
+782 YTFYGW
-790 RPIKDNDII
+790 RPIKNNPTV
-799 GDDVNVTKRFEV
+799 GNAFYVTKRFEV
-811 TADLVEAADSQ
+811 TADLVKAADSQ
-822 HKVTYQSYWLLDG
+822 HKVTYQSYWLRDAH
-835 YSYKVN
+835 SYTVN
-841 YHLQDENGSYQLSDK
+841 YYLQDENGKYQLSDK

-862 SHQNAKLNPK
+862 SPPGSKLNPK
-872 EIDGFVHDPKLDPK
+872 EIDGFEFDPGHPGT
-886 PNPDRNRVYNF
+886 DRRGPVYHF
-897 YYKRHSYSIDYYY
+897 YYKRHRYSIDYYY
-910 ADQKLYTSSDILF
+910 ADQKLNTISNIPF
-923 ESDINNDT
+923 ESDINSDT

-945 DYTWVGWYKDPE
+945 DYTWVGWYEDPE

-1024 YTADGKHYDWS
+1024 YTADGKRYDWS

-1310 DLVSDYADYLA
+1310 DLVSDYAVYLA

-1328 VTYEGSQTEAG
+1328 VTYDGSQTEAG
-1339 TSNSLPSDVTIVD
+1339 TSDSLPSDVTIVD

-1413 SDLAFTGKA
+1413 SDLAFTGEA

-1435 PLKDSFVNNNKNFDV
+1435 ILKDSFVNKNKNFDV

-1483 AKTVTETKFN
+1483 AETVTATEFN

-1499 FVPLDDL
+1499 FVPLDVKP
-1506 NLIYDFTGSQ
+1506 IYDFTGSQ

-1563 SQWKPL
+1563 SQWEPL

-1587 ALEGVGELTITSSD
+1587 ALEGVGKLTITSSD

>member
-1 MVEVLRKIW
+1 MRKVLRHYWQKLKHL
-10 RRLRQLSAKKVWSVV
+10 RRKQAILVI
-25 GISVFILTA
+25 GTFVFVMTSYA
-34 YTLILTAITLDGK
+34 LILRAVTLDND
-47 TASSEAGLDVSSSV
+47 TASSEPGISLASSSSSDENV
-61 PAAITNAEPAA
+61 SQVASEPATSSTLASSSA
-72 IEQAPDLTAQST
+72 ISSLPSTQIEAQEQS
-84 APSVATETTS
+84 S
-94 APAAEQA
+94 APATIQEA
-101 SGQPPAS
+101 
-108 SAAVEQPR
+108 
-116 QTTQTDTQPDTSNEE
+116 TT
-131 PKQELIQSATILT
+131 LT
-144 ANGDGYTV
+144 ADGDGYTV
-152 SAVVDGSSQLPVG
+152 SAVFDASSRLPVG
-165 VELKVRKLD
+165 VELKVKQVTSDSQDYQNALAKAQAALD
-174 SSGQEF
+174 G
-180 QESSDKSK
+180 KS
-188 SVLGTNLLDFATF
+188 LAFATF
-201 FDVSFIHNGQ
+201 FDISFTYQGK
-211 EVQPSA
+211 EVQPQA
-217 PVQVT
+217 PVKVT
-222 LQTEDNLAGKEQ
+222 LQTKDNLAGQEQ
-234 DFKVVHFKS
+234 ALKVVHITSAGKT
-243 NGEKE
+243 EL
-248 VINPES
+248 INPES
-254 VNLSTSQTKVT
+254 VSLTESQTKVT
-265 YKVSSFS
+265 YTVSSFS
-272 VQGFVVLGKEE
+272 VQGLVLEKTEQSSE
-283 PVQATENTE
+283 ATTSNTE
-292 NSQEETQEE
+292 SSSSETSPSSQGQETSTS
-301 VAEENT
+301 AT
-307 NEENTNTEASSDQ
+307 
-320 GTTEAADTAD
+320 TTEAAENRTL
-330 KRVITFVF
+330 TFVYENAEG
-338 QNNNDEEENVTTLH
+338 QEETITTVT
-352 KKDGDKLATLPAAP
+352 KKDGETLENLPATP
-366 FKPGWIFDHW
+366 FKTCYHFDHW
-376 KNKVTG
+376 QNKATG

-391 NGDMTV
+391 NGDMTI
-397 EAVFNKIKIYTVTIE
+397 EAVYTEIKIYTVTVH
-412 YYYHNSTSDSDVVFD
+412 YYYHNTSKGDDVTFD
-427 KEIHQ
+427 TEIYQ
-432 IEISD
+432 LEANE
-437 TPYHIIP
+437 TPYRINP
-444 PTSTNVSKDDDTN
+444 PASTKVSKNDDSS
-457 LEQDA
+457 LPQDA
-462 IYYPEKAVVEITADQ
+462 TYYPETALIELTKEEL
-477 LENSIDGKIDIKVK
+477 LEKSDADGKMELSIQ

-497 KYTVRYML
+497 EYNIHYML
-505 KDLDGKNYTE
+505 KDFDDKGYSE
-515 IKSVT
+515 IEKVT
-520 AYGALGSTVNAE
+520 AHGVIGSIVSPK
-532 VLSFDYATFEKTE
+532 VLDYPYATFEKTDPE
-545 PLELTQEEGQEV
+545 ELTKEKGQDLY
-557 NVYYTRN
+557 VYYTRN
-564 SYNLTY
+564 HYTLNY
-570 EPNGGSYVDY
+570 ESNGGTYVDY
-580 QTGLYGETIDVTK
+580 QTGLYNQSVSVTSA
-593 TEPTRV
+593 TPTRV
-599 GYDFKGWYTDEAL
+599 GYTFAGWYKDPDFKQ
-612 TKTAGDTVTLKD
+612 KAGTSVTLDKD
-624 NTTLYAKWEPKNVH
+624 VTLYAKWEPKNVH

-683 STTGYERDT
+683 SRTGYERDT

-699 ATIAAD
+699 TTIAAD

-720 FVFNANGPVYDSNR
+720 FVFDANGPVYDSIHN
-734 TVNGKITINGYEYV
+734 VNGKITINGYEYV

-772 VSSDDRWGWV
+772 VSQVSSDDWWG

-790 RPIKDNDII
+790 RPIQN
-799 GDDVNVTKRFEV
+799 NVTVGNTPYATKQFEV
-811 TADLVEAADSQ
+811 TADLVKTADSQ
-822 HKVTYQSYWLLDG
+822 HKVTYQSYWLRYG
-835 YSYKVN
+835 YYYTVY
-841 YHLQDENGSYQLSDK
+841 YHLQDENGDYQLSDK

-862 SHQNAKLNPK
+862 SPPNTYLKAKK
-872 EIDGFVHDPKLDPK
+872 IDGFDYDHGDAEKYNLP
-886 PNPDRNRVYNF
+886 VYNL
-897 YYKRHSYSIDYYY
+897 YYNRKQYQIDYYNK
-910 ADQKLYTSSDILF
+910 DQELKSEKNILF
-923 ESDINNDT
+923 GANINNDT
-931 YTKEPTTRPIGVDD
+931 YNWTPERPGDVDS
-945 DYTWVGWYKDPE
+945 DYTWKGWYMDAD
-957 LTTPYIFNEMPSHNL
+957 LTTPYQFNVMPSSNL
-972 LLYAKWQA
+972 VLYANWEA
-980 PSFTVRFE
+980 PHYTVSFDVNGG
-988 TDGASSETPEDQTV
+988 DSKAPESQSI

-1024 YTADGKHYDWS
+1024 YTADGKRYDWS

-1310 DLVSDYADYLA
+1310 DLVSDYAVYLA

-1328 VTYEGSQTEAG
+1328 VTYDGSQTEAG

-1413 SDLAFTGKA
+1413 SDLAFTGEE

-1435 PLKDSFVNNNKNFDV
+1435 ILKDRFVNNNKNFDV

-1483 AKTVTETKFN
+1483 AKTVTETDFN

-1563 SQWKPL
+1563 SQWEPL

-1587 ALEGVGELTITSSD
+1587 ALEGVSELTITSSD

>member
-1 MVEVLRKIW
+1 MRKVLRHYWQKLKHL
-10 RRLRQLSAKKVWSVV
+10 RRKQAILVI
-25 GISVFILTA
+25 GTFVFVMTSYA
-34 YTLILTAITLDGK
+34 LILRAVTLDND
-47 TASSEAGLDVSSSV
+47 TASSEPGISLASSSSSDENV
-61 PAAITNAEPAA
+61 SQVASEPATSSTLASSSA
-72 IEQAPDLTAQST
+72 ISSLPSTQIEAQEQS
-84 APSVATETTS
+84 S
-94 APAAEQA
+94 APATIQEA
-101 SGQPPAS
+101 
-108 SAAVEQPR
+108 
-116 QTTQTDTQPDTSNEE
+116 TT
-131 PKQELIQSATILT
+131 LT
-144 ANGDGYTV
+144 ADGDGYTV
-152 SAVVDGSSQLPVG
+152 SAVFDASSRLPVG
-165 VELKVRKLD
+165 VELKVKQVTSDSQDYQNALAKAQAALD
-174 SSGQEF
+174 G
-180 QESSDKSK
+180 KS
-188 SVLGTNLLDFATF
+188 LAFATF
-201 FDVSFIHNGQ
+201 FDISFTYQGK
-211 EVQPSA
+211 EVQPQA
-217 PVQVT
+217 PVKVT
-222 LQTEDNLAGKEQ
+222 LQTKDNLAGQEQ
-234 DFKVVHFKS
+234 ALKVVHFKS

-301 VAEENT
+301 VAEENA

-338 QNNNDEEENVTTLH
+338 QNNNNKEENVTTLH

-366 FKPGWIFDHW
+366 FKPGYTFDHW
-376 KNKVTG
+376 QNKVTG

-397 EAVFNKIKIYTVTIE
+397 EAVFNEIKIYTVTIE
-412 YYYHNSTSDSDVVFD
+412 YYYHNSSSDSDVVFD

-624 NTTLYAKWEPKNVH
+624 NTTLYAKWEAKTVN
-638 YTVVYLK
+638 YTVVYMK
-645 EKYDNATGKT
+645 EVYDNSTQST
-655 SFEYDSSLSQTGK
+655 HYVYESSIKQTAK
-668 TGATVS
+668 TGDVIKASDAKGLDTVPVGYTLDIDE
-674 ASNAPNITT
+674 NAK
-683 STTGYERDT
+683 
-692 AQNATSE
+692 SE
-699 ATIAAD
+699 VTIAAD
-705 GSSILKVY
+705 GSSVLKVY
-713 YKLIRYT
+713 YKLKRYT
-720 FVFNANGPVYDSNR
+720 FVFQANYNGPITIFPWPTINITDAKITVDGKVYDGNDYR
-734 TVNGKITINGYEYV
+734 IE
-748 NKTYTI
+748 
-754 DNVVL
+754 NVVL
-759 GQDISTTWPSGTQ
+759 GQDIAEQWPSGTQ
-772 VSSDDRWGWV
+772 ISSDYASGRGVKFSDWKA
-782 RHYSFYGW
+782 
-790 RPIKDNDII
+790 PN
-799 GDDVNVTKRFEV
+799 GDKWITKRF
-811 TADLVEAADSQ
+811 
-822 HKVTYQSYWLLDG
+822 KVTPDMLYEKNQADDG
-835 YSYKVN
+835 IYFVTLTSNWIRWDVERAVN
-841 YHLQDENGSYQLSDK
+841 YYLENINGNGNYDRSDE

-862 SHQNAKLNPK
+862 SDIISVLNPK
-872 EIDGFVHDPKLDPK
+872 EIDGFDYHPGHPGEQNG
-886 PNPDRNRVYNF
+886 PTVYDF
-897 YYKRHSYSIDYYY
+897 YYNRHRYSIDYYY
-910 ADQKLYTSSDILF
+910 ADQKLNTIPNIPF
-923 ESDINNDT
+923 ESDINSDT

-945 DYTWVGWYKDPE
+945 DYTWVGWYEDPE

-1024 YTADGKHYDWS
+1024 YTADGKRYDWS

-1328 VTYEGSQTEAG
+1328 VTYDGSQTEAG

-1435 PLKDSFVNNNKNFDV
+1435 ILKDRFVNDNKNFDV

-1463 RRVVL
+1463 RRVVS

-1506 NLIYDFTGSQ
+1506 NLSYDFTGSQ

-1563 SQWKPL
+1563 SQWEPL
-1569 SGGQFTISR
+1569 SGGQFTIDR
-1578 WNEGGQNWE
+1578 WNDTDKAWE
-1587 ALEGVGELTITSSD
+1587 AIDGVSKLTITSSN
-1601 GVTIPIGL
+1601 GVTIPTGL
-1609 TEGQYR
+1609 TDGRYR
-1615 IQETAAPDG
+1615 ITETAAPDG
-1624 YVVLE
+1624 YIVLDD
-1629 EAIYFNIAKETT
+1629 AIYFKVEQAIAEGTDEQGARQVSYSIVLSDKDGNVISTDKVKLST
-1641 SDDEDNPVAES
+1641 SDSDFS
-1652 YTVTLTDADGRAQLE
+1652 YRLQ
-1667 ESTTTYSHRIKI
+1667 I
-1679 ANQAGTALPNTGG
+1679 ANQAGTALPSTGG
-1692 PGTYWYV
+1692 SGTLWYIV
-1699 LVGLLLMGFSFIW
+1699 IGSLLMTLSFAY
-1712 FILKNINS
+1712 FMFKKCRNG
-1720 NDVL
+1720 

>member
-34 YTLILTAITLDGK
+34 YTLILTAITLDGE
-47 TASSEAGLDVSSSV
+47 TASSEAGLDVSSSI

-101 SGQPPAS
+101 SDQPPAS
-108 SAAVEQPR
+108 SA
-116 QTTQTDTQPDTSNEE
+116 PDTSNEE

-188 SVLGTNLLDFATF
+188 AVLGTNLLDFATF

-283 PVQATENTE
+283 PVQSTENTE

-338 QNNNDEEENVTTLH
+338 QNNNNEEENVTTLH

-366 FKPGWIFDHW
+366 FKPGYTFDHW
-376 KNKVTG
+376 QNKVTG

-397 EAVFNKIKIYTVTIE
+397 EAVFNEIKIYTVTIE

-515 IKSVT
+515 ITSVT

-624 NTTLYAKWEPKNVH
+624 NTTLYAKWEAKTVN
-638 YTVVYLK
+638 YTVVYMK
-645 EKYDNATGKT
+645 EVYDNSKQSTHYVY
-655 SFEYDSSLSQTGK
+655 ESSIKQTAK
-668 TGATVS
+668 TGDVIKASDAKGLDTVPVGYTLDIDE
-674 ASNAPNITT
+674 NAK
-683 STTGYERDT
+683 
-692 AQNATSE
+692 SE
-699 ATIAAD
+699 VTIAAD
-705 GSSILKVY
+705 GSSVLKVY
-713 YKLIRYT
+713 YKLKHYT
-720 FVFNANGPVYDSNR
+720 FVFSANTEGIRDAKI
-734 TVNGKITINGYEYV
+734 TVNGKVYDGNDYKIE
-748 NKTYTI
+748 
-754 DNVVL
+754 NVVL
-759 GQDISTTWPSGTQ
+759 GQDIAEQWPSGTQ
-772 VSSDDRWGWV
+772 ISRPSASWLDRRKFWGWEDPNPD
-782 RHYSFYGW
+782 SNITW
-790 RPIKDNDII
+790 
-799 GDDVNVTKRFEV
+799 VTKRFKV
-811 TADLVEAADSQ
+811 TPEMLYEGKQEDDGTYFVRLTASWRRDLVEKTV
-822 HKVTYQSYWLLDG
+822 HYYL
-835 YSYKVN
+835 
-841 YHLQDENGSYQLSDK
+841 ENINGDDYDRSDK
-856 YSQTFY
+856 YSQTFN
-862 SHQNAKLNPK
+862 SPQGSKLNPK
-872 EIDGFVHDPKLDPK
+872 EIDGFDHYPDRDPK
-886 PNPDRNRVYNF
+886 PNPDRNGVYKF
-897 YYKRHSYSIDYYY
+897 YYKRQRYSIDYYY
-910 ADQKLYTSSDILF
+910 ADQKLNTIPKIPF
-923 ESDINNDT
+923 ESDINRDN

-945 DYTWVGWYKDPE
+945 DYTWVGWYEDPE

-1024 YTADGKHYDWS
+1024 YTADGKRYDWS

-1161 EVDKDHMKTQDGVT
+1161 EVDKDHMKKQDGVT

-1310 DLVSDYADYLA
+1310 DLVSDYAVYLA

-1328 VTYEGSQTEAG
+1328 VTYDGSQTEAG

-1413 SDLAFTGKA
+1413 SDLAFTGEA

-1435 PLKDSFVNNNKNFDV
+1435 ILKDRFVNNNKNFDV

-1483 AKTVTETKFN
+1483 AETVTATEFN

-1506 NLIYDFTGSQ
+1506 ILIYDFTGSQ

-1563 SQWKPL
+1563 SQWEPL

>member
-34 YTLILTAITLDGK
+34 YTLILTAITLDGE

-101 SGQPPAS
+101 SDQPPAS
-108 SAAVEQPR
+108 SA
-116 QTTQTDTQPDTSNEE
+116 PDTSNEE

-188 SVLGTNLLDFATF
+188 AVLGTNLLDFATF

-292 NSQEETQEE
+292 NSQEKTQEE

-338 QNNNDEEENVTTLH
+338 QNNNNEEENVTTLH

-366 FKPGWIFDHW
+366 FKPGYIFDHW
-376 KNKVTG
+376 QNKATG

-397 EAVFNKIKIYTVTIE
+397 EAVFNEIKIYTVTIE

-427 KEIHQ
+427 KEIYQ

-444 PTSTNVSKDDDTN
+444 PTSTNVSKDDDTD

-612 TKTAGDTVTLKD
+612 TKTAGDTVTLED
-624 NTTLYAKWEPKNVH
+624 DTTLYAKWEAKTVN
-638 YTVVYLK
+638 YTVVYMK
-645 EKYDNATGKT
+645 EVYDNSTQST
-655 SFEYDSSLSQTGK
+655 HYVYESSIKQTAK
-668 TGATVS
+668 TGDVIKASDAKGLDTVPVGYTLDIDE
-674 ASNAPNITT
+674 NAK
-683 STTGYERDT
+683 
-692 AQNATSE
+692 SE
-699 ATIAAD
+699 VTIAAD
-705 GSSILKVY
+705 GSSVLKVY
-713 YKLIRYT
+713 YKLKHYT
-720 FVFNANGPVYDSNR
+720 FVFRANTRSIRDAKITVDGKVYDGDDYR
-734 TVNGKITINGYEYV
+734 IE
-748 NKTYTI
+748 
-754 DNVVL
+754 NVVL
-759 GQDISTTWPSGTQ
+759 GQDIAEQWPSGTQ
-772 VSSDDRWGWV
+772 ISSDYASQRGMKFRGW
-782 RHYSFYGW
+782 
-790 RPIKDNDII
+790 NDPNRRSNSIW
-799 GDDVNVTKRFEV
+799 VTKRF
-811 TADLVEAADSQ
+811 
-822 HKVTYQSYWLLDG
+822 KVTPDMLYEENQADDG
-835 YSYKVN
+835 IYFVPLTSNWIGRSVEITVN
-841 YHLQDENGSYQLSDK
+841 YHLENINGDYDRSDK

-862 SHQNAKLNPK
+862 SDLYSYLNPK
-872 EIDGFVHDPKLDPK
+872 EIDGFDFSHEENQSIP
-886 PNPDRNRVYNF
+886 RVYNF
-897 YYKRHSYSIDYYY
+897 YYNRHRYSIDYYY
-910 ADQKLYTSSDILF
+910 ADQKLNTISKIPF
-923 ESDINNDT
+923 ESDINSDT

-945 DYTWVGWYKDPE
+945 DYTWVGWYEDPE

-1024 YTADGKHYDWS
+1024 YTADGKRYDWS

-1310 DLVSDYADYLA
+1310 DLVSDYAVYLA

-1328 VTYEGSQTEAG
+1328 VTYDGSQTEAG

-1413 SDLAFTGKA
+1413 SDLAFTGEA

-1435 PLKDSFVNNNKNFDV
+1435 ILKDRFVNNNKNFDV

-1483 AKTVTETKFN
+1483 AETVTATEFN

-1506 NLIYDFTGSQ
+1506 ILIYDFTGSQ

-1522 ENTFTYKVDN
+1522 KNTFTYKVDN
-1532 ALNDTKLSNYDV
+1532 ELNDTKLSNYDV

-1563 SQWKPL
+1563 SQ
-1569 SGGQFTISR
+1569 
-1578 WNEGGQNWE
+1578 
-1587 ALEGVGELTITSSD
+1587 
-1601 GVTIPIGL
+1601 
-1609 TEGQYR
+1609 
-1615 IQETAAPDG
+1615 
-1624 YVVLE
+1624 
-1629 EAIYFNIAKETT
+1629 
-1641 SDDEDNPVAES
+1641 
-1652 YTVTLTDADGRAQLE
+1652 
-1667 ESTTTYSHRIKI
+1667 
-1679 ANQAGTALPNTGG
+1679 
-1692 PGTYWYV
+1692 
-1699 LVGLLLMGFSFIW
+1699 
-1712 FILKNINS
+1712 
-1720 NDVL
+1720 

>member
-1 MVEVLRKIW
+1 M
-10 RRLRQLSAKKVWSVV
+10 V

-34 YTLILTAITLDGK
+34 YTLILTAITLDGE
-47 TASSEAGLDVSSSV
+47 TANSEAGLDVSSSV

-84 APSVATETTS
+84 APSVATE
-94 APAAEQA
+94 
-101 SGQPPAS
+101 
-108 SAAVEQPR
+108 
-116 QTTQTDTQPDTSNEE
+116 TTQTDTQPDTSNEE

-188 SVLGTNLLDFATF
+188 AVLGTNLLDFATF

-338 QNNNDEEENVTTLH
+338 QNNNNEEENVTTLH

-366 FKPGWIFDHW
+366 FKPGYTFDHW
-376 KNKVTG
+376 QNKVTG

-397 EAVFNKIKIYTVTIE
+397 EAVFNEIKIYTVTIE

-505 KDLDGKNYTE
+505 KDLDGKDYTE

-612 TKTAGDTVTLKD
+612 TKTAGDTVTLED
-624 NTTLYAKWEPKNVH
+624 DTTLYAKWEAKTVN
-638 YTVVYLK
+638 YTVVYMK
-645 EKYDNATGKT
+645 EVYDNSTQSTHYAY
-655 SFEYDSSLSQTGK
+655 ESSITQTAK
-668 TGATVS
+668 TGDVIKASDAKGLDTVPVGYTLDIDK
-674 ASNAPNITT
+674 NAK
-683 STTGYERDT
+683 
-692 AQNATSE
+692 SE
-699 ATIAAD
+699 VTIAAD
-705 GSSILKVY
+705 GSSVLKVY
-713 YKLIRYT
+713 YKLKHYT
-720 FVFNANGPVYDSNR
+720 FVFQANSRYYNITDAKI
-734 TVNGKITINGYEYV
+734 TVNGKVYDGNDYKIE
-748 NKTYTI
+748 
-754 DNVVL
+754 NVVL
-759 GQDISTTWPSGTQ
+759 GQDIAEQWPSGTQ
-772 VSSDDRWGWV
+772 ISSKKSAKKFRDWNHPNPNSNITW
-782 RHYSFYGW
+782 
-790 RPIKDNDII
+790 
-799 GDDVNVTKRFEV
+799 VTKRF
-811 TADLVEAADSQ
+811 
-822 HKVTYQSYWLLDG
+822 KVTSDMLYEKNQPDDG
-835 YSYKVN
+835 IYVVTLTANWIYRPEEMTVN
-841 YHLQDENGSYQLSDK
+841 YYLENINGNGNYDRSDK

-862 SHQNAKLNPK
+862 SDLHSLYPK
-872 EIDGFVHDPKLDPK
+872 EIDGFDYN
-886 PNPDRNRVYNF
+886 PNHQTENKGPLVYDF
-897 YYKRHSYSIDYYY
+897 YYDRHRYSIDYYY
-910 ADQKLYTSSDILF
+910 ADQKLNTIPNIPF

-945 DYTWVGWYKDPE
+945 DYTWVGWYEDPE

-1024 YTADGKHYDWS
+1024 YTADGKRYDWS

-1161 EVDKDHMKTQDGVT
+1161 EVNKDHMKTQDGVT

-1310 DLVSDYADYLA
+1310 DLVSDYAVYLA

-1328 VTYEGSQTEAG
+1328 VTYDGSQTEAG

-1413 SDLAFTGKA
+1413 SDLAFTGEA

-1435 PLKDSFVNNNKNFDV
+1435 ILKDRFVNNNKNFDV

-1483 AKTVTETKFN
+1483 AETVTATEFN

-1499 FVPLDDL
+1499 F
-1506 NLIYDFTGSQ
+1506 
-1516 TAVGAS
+1516 
-1522 ENTFTYKVDN
+1522 
-1532 ALNDTKLSNYDV
+1532 
-1544 QTEYGLLQVLPTLN
+1544 
-1558 IQKTT
+1558 
-1563 SQWKPL
+1563 
-1569 SGGQFTISR
+1569 
-1578 WNEGGQNWE
+1578 
-1587 ALEGVGELTITSSD
+1587 
-1601 GVTIPIGL
+1601 
-1609 TEGQYR
+1609 
-1615 IQETAAPDG
+1615 
-1624 YVVLE
+1624 
-1629 EAIYFNIAKETT
+1629 
-1641 SDDEDNPVAES
+1641 
-1652 YTVTLTDADGRAQLE
+1652 
-1667 ESTTTYSHRIKI
+1667 
-1679 ANQAGTALPNTGG
+1679 
-1692 PGTYWYV
+1692 
-1699 LVGLLLMGFSFIW
+1699 
-1712 FILKNINS
+1712 
-1720 NDVL
+1720 

>member
-34 YTLILTAITLDGK
+34 YTLILTAITLDGE

-84 APSVATETTS
+84 VPSVATETTS

-101 SGQPPAS
+101 SDQPPAS
-108 SAAVEQPR
+108 SA
-116 QTTQTDTQPDTSNEE
+116 PDTSNEE

-188 SVLGTNLLDFATF
+188 AVLGTNLLDFATF

-338 QNNNDEEENVTTLH
+338 QNNNNEEENVTTLH

-366 FKPGWIFDHW
+366 FKPGYIFDHW
-376 KNKVTG
+376 QNKVTG
-382 ETVTADTVV
+382 ETITADTVV
-391 NGDMTV
+391 NSDMTV
-397 EAVFNKIKIYTVTIE
+397 EAVFNEIKIYTVTIE

-444 PTSTNVSKDDDTN
+444 PTSTNVSKDDDTD

-699 ATIAAD
+699 TTIAAD

-720 FVFNANGPVYDSNR
+720 FVFDANGPVYNSILFN
-734 TVNGKITINGYEYV
+734 VNGKITINGYEYV

-772 VSSDDRWGWV
+772 VSQVSSNEGW
-782 RHYSFYGW
+782 RSHSFYGW
-790 RPIKDNDII
+790 RPIKDDRPVGNDYY
-799 GDDVNVTKRFEV
+799 VTKRFEV
-811 TADLVEAADSQ
+811 TADLVKAADSQ
-822 HKVTYQSYWLLDG
+822 HKVTYRSYWLRDG
-835 YSYKVN
+835 DSYTVN
-841 YHLQDENGSYQLSDK
+841 YYLQDENGDYQLSDK

-862 SHQNAKLNPK
+862 SPQNNLNPK
-872 EIDGFVHDPKLDPK
+872 EIDGFDYS
-886 PNPDRNRVYNF
+886 PDRSNHDGRVYNF
-897 YYKRHSYSIDYYY
+897 YYNRKQYQIDYYNK
-910 ADQKLYTSSDILF
+910 DQELTSKKNILF
-923 ESDINNDT
+923 GANINNDT
-931 YTKEPTTRPIGVDD
+931 YNWTPERPGDVDS
-945 DYTWVGWYKDPE
+945 DYTWKGWYMDAD
-957 LTTPYIFNEMPSHNL
+957 LTTPYQFNVMPSSNL
-972 LLYAKWQA
+972 VLYANWEA
-980 PSFTVRFE
+980 PHYTVSFDVNGG
-988 TDGASSETPEDQTV
+988 DSKAPESQSI

-1024 YTADGKHYDWS
+1024 YTADGKRYDWS
-1035 KPVTEDITLTAHWV
+1035 KPVTEDTTLTAHWV

-1064 QDKELAPSKTVESP
+1064 QDKKLAPSKTVESP

-1095 YRPDEH
+1095 YRPDKH

-1191 LVLTSKA
+1191 IVLTSKA

-1254 FHNANDV
+1254 FHNATDV

-1310 DLVSDYADYLA
+1310 DLVSDYAVYLA

-1328 VTYEGSQTEAG
+1328 VTYDGSQTEAG

-1413 SDLAFTGKA
+1413 SDLAFTGEA

-1435 PLKDSFVNNNKNFDV
+1435 ILKDRFVNNNKNFDV

-1483 AKTVTETKFN
+1483 AETVTATEFN

-1499 FVPLDDL
+1499 FVPLDNL
-1506 NLIYDFTGSQ
+1506 ILIYDFTGSQ

-1522 ENTFTYKVDN
+1522 KNTFTYKVDN
-1532 ALNDTKLSNYDV
+1532 ELDDTKLSNYDV

-1563 SQWKPL
+1563 SQWEPL

>member
-1 MVEVLRKIW
+1 MRKVLRHYWQKLKHL
-10 RRLRQLSAKKVWSVV
+10 RRKQAILVI
-25 GISVFILTA
+25 GTFVFVMTSYA
-34 YTLILTAITLDGK
+34 LILRAVTLDND
-47 TASSEAGLDVSSSV
+47 TASSEPGISLASSSSSDENV
-61 PAAITNAEPAA
+61 SQVASEPATSSTLASSSA
-72 IEQAPDLTAQST
+72 ISSLPSTQIEAQEQS
-84 APSVATETTS
+84 S
-94 APAAEQA
+94 APATIQEA
-101 SGQPPAS
+101 
-108 SAAVEQPR
+108 
-116 QTTQTDTQPDTSNEE
+116 TT
-131 PKQELIQSATILT
+131 LT
-144 ANGDGYTV
+144 ADGDGYTV
-152 SAVVDGSSQLPVG
+152 SAVFDASSRLPVG
-165 VELKVRKLD
+165 VELKVKQVTSDSQDYQNALAKAQAALD
-174 SSGQEF
+174 G
-180 QESSDKSK
+180 KS
-188 SVLGTNLLDFATF
+188 LAFATF
-201 FDVSFIHNGQ
+201 FDISFTYQGK
-211 EVQPSA
+211 EVQPQA
-217 PVQVT
+217 PVKVT
-222 LQTEDNLAGKEQ
+222 LQTKDNLAGQEQ
-234 DFKVVHFKS
+234 ALKVVHITSAGKT
-243 NGEKE
+243 EL
-248 VINPES
+248 INPES
-254 VNLSTSQTKVT
+254 VSLTESQTKVT
-265 YKVSSFS
+265 YTVSSFS
-272 VQGFVVLGKEE
+272 VQGLVLEKTEQSSE
-283 PVQATENTE
+283 ATTSDTE
-292 NSQEETQEE
+292 SSSSETSPSSQG
-301 VAEENT
+301 
-307 NEENTNTEASSDQ
+307 Q
-320 GTTEAADTAD
+320 GTSTSATTTEAAENRTL
-330 KRVITFVF
+330 TFVYENAEG
-338 QNNNDEEENVTTLH
+338 QEETITTVT
-352 KKDGDKLATLPAAP
+352 KKDGETLENLPATP
-366 FKPGWIFDHW
+366 FKTGYHFDHW
-376 KNKVTG
+376 QNKATG

-391 NGDMTV
+391 NGDMTI
-397 EAVFNKIKIYTVTIE
+397 EAVYTEIKIYTVTVH
-412 YYYHNSTSDSDVVFD
+412 YYYHNTSKGDDVTFDTEIYQLEANETSYRINPPAST
-427 KEIHQ
+427 K
-432 IEISD
+432 
-437 TPYHIIP
+437 
-444 PTSTNVSKDDDTN
+444 VSKNDDSS
-457 LEQDA
+457 LPQDA
-462 IYYPEKAVVEITADQ
+462 TYYPETALIELTKEEL
-477 LENSIDGKIDIKVK
+477 LEKSDADGKMELSIQ

-497 KYTVRYML
+497 EYNIHYML
-505 KDLDGKNYTE
+505 KDFDDKGYSE
-515 IKSVT
+515 IEKVT
-520 AYGALGSTVNAE
+520 AHGVIGSIVSPK
-532 VLSFDYATFEKTE
+532 VLDYPYATFEKTDPE
-545 PLELTQEEGQEV
+545 ELTKEKGQDLY
-557 NVYYTRN
+557 VYYTRN
-564 SYNLTY
+564 HYTLNY
-570 EPNGGSYVDY
+570 ESNGGTYVDY
-580 QTGLYGETIDVTK
+580 QTGLYNQSVSVTSA
-593 TEPTRV
+593 TPTRV
-599 GYDFKGWYTDEAL
+599 GYTFAGWYKDPDFKQ
-612 TKTAGDTVTLKD
+612 KAGTSVTLDKD
-624 NTTLYAKWEPKNVH
+624 VTLYAKWEPKNVH

-720 FVFNANGPVYDSNR
+720 FVFDANGPVRDSNR
-734 TVNGKITINGYEYV
+734 TINGKITINGYEYV
-748 NKTYTI
+748 KKTYTI

>member
-34 YTLILTAITLDGK
+34 YTLILTAITLDGE

-84 APSVATETTS
+84 APS
-94 APAAEQA
+94 AEQA
-101 SGQPPAS
+101 SDQPPAS

-116 QTTQTDTQPDTSNEE
+116 QTTQTDSQPDTSNEE

-188 SVLGTNLLDFATF
+188 AVLGTNLLDFATF

-338 QNNNDEEENVTTLH
+338 QNNNNEEENVTTLH

-366 FKPGWIFDHW
+366 FKPGYTFDHW
-376 KNKVTG
+376 QNKVTG

-397 EAVFNKIKIYTVTIE
+397 EAVFNEIKIYTVTIE
-412 YYYHNSTSDSDVVFD
+412 YYYHNSSSDSDVVFD

-612 TKTAGDTVTLKD
+612 TKTAGDTVTLED
-624 NTTLYAKWEPKNVH
+624 DTTLYAKWEAKTAN
-638 YTVVYLK
+638 YTVVYMK
-645 EKYDNATGKT
+645 EVYDNSTQST
-655 SFEYDSSLSQTGK
+655 HYVYESSIKQTAK
-668 TGATVS
+668 TGDVIKASDAKGLDTVPVGYTLDIDE
-674 ASNAPNITT
+674 NAK
-683 STTGYERDT
+683 
-692 AQNATSE
+692 SE
-699 ATIAAD
+699 VTIAAD
-705 GSSILKVY
+705 GSSVLKVY
-713 YKLIRYT
+713 YKLKHYT
-720 FVFNANGPVYDSNR
+720 FVFSANTEGIRDAEITVDGKVYDGDDYR
-734 TVNGKITINGYEYV
+734 IE
-748 NKTYTI
+748 
-754 DNVVL
+754 NVVL
-759 GQDISTTWPSGTQ
+759 GQDIAEQWPSGTQ
-772 VSSDDRWGWV
+772 ISRPSASWWDSRK
-782 RHYSFYGW
+782 FYGW
-790 RPIKDNDII
+790 NNPI
-799 GDDVNVTKRFEV
+799 GDYIWVTKRFKV
-811 TADLVEAADSQ
+811 TSDMLGGEKQADDGTYFVRLTASWRSDLV
-822 HKVTYQSYWLLDG
+822 KRT
-835 YSYKVN
+835 VN
-841 YHLQDENGSYQLSDK
+841 YYLENINGDYDRSDK
-856 YSQTFY
+856 YSQTYY
-862 SHQNAKLNPK
+862 SPRGSRLNPK
-872 EIDGFVHDPKLDPK
+872 DIDGFVHDPDLDPD
-886 PNPDRNRVYNF
+886 PNPDRDRVYNF
-897 YYKRHSYSIDYYY
+897 YYKRHCYSIDYYY
-910 ADQKLYTSSDILF
+910 ADQKLNTIPDIKF
-923 ESDINNDT
+923 ESDINRDT

-945 DYTWVGWYKDPE
+945 DYTWVGWYEDPE
-957 LTTPYIFNEMPSHNL
+957 LTAPYSFNEMPSHNL

-1024 YTADGKHYDWS
+1024 YTADGKRYDWS

-1161 EVDKDHMKTQDGVT
+1161 EVDKDYMKTQDGVT

-1240 FSYAVDETEISGYT
+1240 FSYAVDETEILGYT
-1254 FHNANDV
+1254 FHNATDV

-1310 DLVSDYADYLA
+1310 DLVSDYAVYLA

-1328 VTYEGSQTEAG
+1328 VTYDGSQTEAG
-1339 TSNSLPSDVTIVD
+1339 TSNSLPIDVTIVD

-1413 SDLAFTGKA
+1413 SDLAFTGKE

-1435 PLKDSFVNNNKNFDV
+1435 TLKDSFVNKNKNFDV

-1506 NLIYDFTGSQ
+1506 NLIYDVTGSQ

>member
-1 MVEVLRKIW
+1 MRKVLRYYWQKLKHL
-10 RRLRQLSAKKVWSVV
+10 RRKQAILVI
-25 GISVFILTA
+25 GTFVFVMTSYA
-34 YTLILTAITLDGK
+34 LILRAVTLDND
-47 TASSEAGLDVSSSV
+47 TASSEPGISLASSSSSDENV
-61 PAAITNAEPAA
+61 SQVASEPATSSTLASSSA
-72 IEQAPDLTAQST
+72 ISSLPSTQIEAQEQS
-84 APSVATETTS
+84 S
-94 APAAEQA
+94 APATIQEA
-101 SGQPPAS
+101 
-108 SAAVEQPR
+108 
-116 QTTQTDTQPDTSNEE
+116 TT
-131 PKQELIQSATILT
+131 LT
-144 ANGDGYTV
+144 ADGDGYTV
-152 SAVVDGSSQLPVG
+152 SAVFDASSRLPVG
-165 VELKVRKLD
+165 VELKVKQVTSDSQDYQNALAKAQAALD
-174 SSGQEF
+174 G
-180 QESSDKSK
+180 KS
-188 SVLGTNLLDFATF
+188 LAFATF
-201 FDVSFIHNGQ
+201 FDISFTYQGK
-211 EVQPSA
+211 EVQPQA
-217 PVQVT
+217 PVKVT

-338 QNNNDEEENVTTLH
+338 QNNNNEEENVTTLH

-366 FKPGWIFDHW
+366 FKPGWKFAHW
-376 KNKVTG
+376 QNKVTG

-397 EAVFNKIKIYTVTIE
+397 EAVFNEIKIYTVTIE
-412 YYYHNSTSDSDVVFD
+412 YYYHNSSSDSDVVFD

-515 IKSVT
+515 ITSVT

-624 NTTLYAKWEPKNVH
+624 NTTLYAKWEAKTVN
-638 YTVVYLK
+638 YTVVYMK
-645 EKYDNATGKT
+645 EVYDNSTQST
-655 SFEYDSSLSQTGK
+655 HYVYDSSIKQTAK
-668 TGATVS
+668 TGDVIK
-674 ASNAPNITT
+674 ASDAKGLDPVPVGHTLDIDENAK
-683 STTGYERDT
+683 
-692 AQNATSE
+692 SE
-699 ATIAAD
+699 VTIAAD
-705 GSSILKVY
+705 GSSVLKVY
-713 YKLIRYT
+713 YKLKRYT
-720 FVFNANGPVYDSNR
+720 FVFQANYTGTIDTIWPIWPSWINITDAKITVDGKVYDGNDYR
-734 TVNGKITINGYEYV
+734 IE
-748 NKTYTI
+748 
-754 DNVVL
+754 NVVL
-759 GQDISTTWPSGTQ
+759 GQDIAEQWPSGTQ
-772 VSSDDRWGWV
+772 ISSDYARKRGVKFRDWNHPDPNSNMTW
-782 RHYSFYGW
+782 
-790 RPIKDNDII
+790 
-799 GDDVNVTKRFEV
+799 VTKRF
-811 TADLVEAADSQ
+811 
-822 HKVTYQSYWLLDG
+822 KVTSDMLYEKKQTDDG
-835 YSYKVN
+835 IYLVTLTANWIYRSEQMTVN
-841 YHLQDENGSYQLSDK
+841 YYLENINGNGKYDRSDK

-862 SHQNAKLNPK
+862 SNIQSLNPK
-872 EIDGFVHDPKLDPK
+872 EIDGFDYHPNYPGANKGPLDY
-886 PNPDRNRVYNF
+886 DF
-897 YYKRHSYSIDYYY
+897 YYDRHRYSIDYYY
-910 ADQKLYTSSDILF
+910 ADQKLNTIPNIPF
-923 ESDINNDT
+923 ESDINGDT

-945 DYTWVGWYKDPE
+945 DYTWVGWYEDPE

-1024 YTADGKHYDWS
+1024 YTADGKRYDWS

-1310 DLVSDYADYLA
+1310 DLVSDYAVYLA
-1321 EGDTITS
+1321 EGDMITS
-1328 VTYEGSQTEAG
+1328 VTYDGSQTEAG

-1352 KNGKDHTDYY
+1352 KNGRDHTDYY

-1413 SDLAFTGKA
+1413 SDLAFTGEA

-1435 PLKDSFVNNNKNFDV
+1435 ILKDRFVNNNKNFDV

-1483 AKTVTETKFN
+1483 AETVTATEFN

-1506 NLIYDFTGSQ
+1506 ILIYDFTGSQ

-1563 SQWKPL
+1563 SQWEPL

-1601 GVTIPIGL
+1601 GITIPIGL

>member
-10 RRLRQLSAKKVWSVV
+10 RRLRQLSAKKFWSVV

-34 YTLILTAITLDGK
+34 YTLILTAITLDGE
-47 TASSEAGLDVSSSV
+47 TANSEAGLDVSSSV

-101 SGQPPAS
+101 SDQPPAS

-116 QTTQTDTQPDTSNEE
+116 QTDTQPDTSNEE

-188 SVLGTNLLDFATF
+188 AVLGTNLLDFATF

-338 QNNNDEEENVTTLH
+338 QNNNNEEENVTTLH

-366 FKPGWIFDHW
+366 FKPGYTFDHW
-376 KNKVTG
+376 QNKVTG

-397 EAVFNKIKIYTVTIE
+397 EAVFNEIKIYTVTIE

-624 NTTLYAKWEPKNVH
+624 NTTLYAKWEAKTVN
-638 YTVVYLK
+638 YTVVYMK
-645 EKYDNATGKT
+645 EVYDNSTQST
-655 SFEYDSSLSQTGK
+655 HYVYESSIKQTAK
-668 TGATVS
+668 TGDVIKASDAKGLDTVPVGYTLDIDE
-674 ASNAPNITT
+674 NAK
-683 STTGYERDT
+683 
-692 AQNATSE
+692 SE
-699 ATIAAD
+699 VTIAAD
-705 GSSILKVY
+705 GSSVLKVY
-713 YKLIRYT
+713 YKLKRYT
-720 FVFNANGPVYDSNR
+720 FVFRANDHSARITDAKITVDGKVYDGDDYR
-734 TVNGKITINGYEYV
+734 IE
-748 NKTYTI
+748 
-754 DNVVL
+754 NVVL
-759 GQDISTTWPSGTQ
+759 GQDIAEQWPSGTQ
-772 VSSDDRWGWV
+772 ISSDYASQRGMKFRGWNFPN
-782 RHYSFYGW
+782 HGSNSIW
-790 RPIKDNDII
+790 I
-799 GDDVNVTKRFEV
+799 TKRF
-811 TADLVEAADSQ
+811 
-822 HKVTYQSYWLLDG
+822 KVTPDMLYEENPADDG
-835 YSYKVN
+835 IYFVPLTSNWIGGSVERTVN
-841 YHLQDENGSYQLSDK
+841 YHLENINGDYERSDK
-856 YSQTFY
+856 YSQTF
-862 SHQNAKLNPK
+862 HDIIFGGFLNPLNPK
-872 EIDGFVHDPKLDPK
+872 EIDGFDFSYKNV
-886 PNPDRNRVYNF
+886 DRWGRVYDF

-910 ADQKLYTSSDILF
+910 ADQKLYTISDILF

-945 DYTWVGWYKDPE
+945 DYTWVGWYEDPE

-1024 YTADGKHYDWS
+1024 YTADGKRYDWS

-1186 EVVQT
+1186 EAVQT

-1310 DLVSDYADYLA
+1310 DLVSDYAVYLA

-1328 VTYEGSQTEAG
+1328 VTYDGSQTEAG

-1413 SDLAFTGKA
+1413 SDLAFTGEA

-1435 PLKDSFVNNNKNFDV
+1435 ILKDRFVNDNKNFDV

-1483 AKTVTETKFN
+1483 AETVTATEFN

-1499 FVPLDDL
+1499 FVPLDDRI
-1506 NLIYDFTGSQ
+1506 LIYDFTGSQ

-1563 SQWKPL
+1563 SQWEPL

>member
-1 MVEVLRKIW
+1 M
-10 RRLRQLSAKKVWSVV
+10 V

-34 YTLILTAITLDGK
+34 YTLILTAITLDGE

-101 SGQPPAS
+101 SDQPPAS

-116 QTTQTDTQPDTSNEE
+116 QTDTQPDTSNEE

-188 SVLGTNLLDFATF
+188 AVLGTNLLDFATF

-338 QNNNDEEENVTTLH
+338 QNNNNEEENVTTLH

-366 FKPGWIFDHW
+366 FKTGYIFDHW
-376 KNKVTG
+376 QNKVTG

-397 EAVFNKIKIYTVTIE
+397 EAVFNEIKIYTVTIE
-412 YYYHNSTSDSDVVFD
+412 YYYHNSSSDSDVVFD

-580 QTGLYGETIDVTK
+580 QTGLYNQSVSVTSA
-593 TEPTRV
+593 TPTRV
-599 GYDFKGWYTDEAL
+599 GYTFAGWYKDPDFKQ
-612 TKTAGDTVTLKD
+612 KAGTSVTLDKD
-624 NTTLYAKWEPKNVH
+624 VTLYAKWEPKNVH

-683 STTGYERDT
+683 DKTGYERDT

-699 ATIAAD
+699 TTIAAD

-720 FVFNANGPVYDSNR
+720 FVFDADGPVYNGR
-734 TVNGKITINGYEYV
+734 NTVNGKITINGHEYV

-772 VSSDDRWGWV
+772 VSQVSSWRPGS
-782 RHYSFYGW
+782 YSFYAW
-790 RPIKDNDII
+790 LQIKNNPTV
-799 GDDVNVTKRFEV
+799 GDDFYVTKQFEV
-811 TADLVEAADSQ
+811 TADLVKAADSQ
-822 HKVTYQSYWLLDG
+822 HKVTYQSYWLRRG
-835 YSYKVN
+835 YSYTVH

-862 SHQNAKLNPK
+862 SPPNTDLLPK
-872 EIDGFVHDPKLDPK
+872 EIDGFDYDPDIS
-886 PNPDRNRVYNF
+886 NDDGEVYNF
-897 YYKRHSYSIDYYY
+897 YYNRKQYQIDYYNK
-910 ADQKLYTSSDILF
+910 DQELTSKKKILF
-923 ESDINNDT
+923 GANINNDT
-931 YTKEPTTRPIGVDD
+931 YNWTPERPGDVDS
-945 DYTWVGWYKDPE
+945 DYTWKGWYMDAD
-957 LTTPYIFNEMPSHNL
+957 LTTPYQFNVMPSSNL
-972 LLYAKWQA
+972 VLYANWEA
-980 PSFTVRFE
+980 PHYTVSFDVNGG
-988 TDGASSETPEDQTV
+988 DSKAPESQSI

-1024 YTADGKHYDWS
+1024 YTADGKRYDWS

-1310 DLVSDYADYLA
+1310 DLVSDYAVYLA

-1328 VTYEGSQTEAG
+1328 VTYDGSQTEAG

-1413 SDLAFTGKA
+1413 SDLAFTGEA

-1435 PLKDSFVNNNKNFDV
+1435 ILKDRFVNNNKNFDV

-1483 AKTVTETKFN
+1483 AETVTATEFN

-1506 NLIYDFTGSQ
+1506 ILIYDFTGSQ

-1563 SQWKPL
+1563 SQWEPL

-1578 WNEGGQNWE
+1578 WNEGSQNWE
-1587 ALEGVGELTITSSD
+1587 ALEGVSELTITSSD

-1699 LVGLLLMGFSFIW
+1699 LVGLLLMGFPFIW

>member
-34 YTLILTAITLDGK
+34 YTLILTAITLDGE

-101 SGQPPAS
+101 SDQPPAS
-108 SAAVEQPR
+108 SA
-116 QTTQTDTQPDTSNEE
+116 PDTSNEE

-188 SVLGTNLLDFATF
+188 AVLGTNLLDFATF

-338 QNNNDEEENVTTLH
+338 QNNNNEEENVTTLH

-366 FKPGWIFDHW
+366 FKPGYTFDHW
-376 KNKVTG
+376 QNKATG

-397 EAVFNKIKIYTVTIE
+397 EAVFNEIKIYTVTIE

-564 SYNLTY
+564 SYTLTY

-612 TKTAGDTVTLKD
+612 TKAAGDTVTLKD
-624 NTTLYAKWEPKNVH
+624 NTTLYAKWEAKTVN
-638 YTVVYLK
+638 YTVVYMK
-645 EKYDNATGKT
+645 EVYDNSKQSTHYVY
-655 SFEYDSSLSQTGK
+655 ESSIKQTAK
-668 TGATVS
+668 TGDVIKASDAKGLDTVPVGYTLDIDE
-674 ASNAPNITT
+674 NAK
-683 STTGYERDT
+683 
-692 AQNATSE
+692 SE
-699 ATIAAD
+699 VTIAAD
-705 GSSILKVY
+705 GSSVLKVY
-713 YKLIRYT
+713 YKLKHYT
-720 FVFNANGPVYDSNR
+720 FVFSANTEGIRDAKI
-734 TVNGKITINGYEYV
+734 TVNGKVYDGNDYKIE
-748 NKTYTI
+748 
-754 DNVVL
+754 NVVL
-759 GQDISTTWPSGTQ
+759 GQDIAEQWPSGTQ
-772 VSSDDRWGWV
+772 ISRPSASWWDRRKFWGWEDPNPD
-782 RHYSFYGW
+782 SNITW
-790 RPIKDNDII
+790 
-799 GDDVNVTKRFEV
+799 VTKRFKV
-811 TADLVEAADSQ
+811 TPEMLYEEKQEDDGTYFVRLTASWRNDLVEKTV
-822 HKVTYQSYWLLDG
+822 HYYL
-835 YSYKVN
+835 
-841 YHLQDENGSYQLSDK
+841 ENINGDDYDRSDK
-856 YSQTFY
+856 YSQTFN
-862 SHQNAKLNPK
+862 SPSGSKLNPK
-872 EIDGFVHDPKLDPK
+872 EIDGFDHYPDRDPE
-886 PNPDRNRVYNF
+886 PNPDRNGVYKF
-897 YYKRHSYSIDYYY
+897 YYKRQRYSIDYYY
-910 ADQKLYTSSDILF
+910 ADQKLNTIPKIPF
-923 ESDINNDT
+923 ESDINRDN

-945 DYTWVGWYKDPE
+945 DYTWVGWYEDPE

-1024 YTADGKHYDWS
+1024 YTADGKRYDWS

-1161 EVDKDHMKTQDGVT
+1161 EVNKDHMKTQDGVT

-1310 DLVSDYADYLA
+1310 DLVSDYAVYLA

-1328 VTYEGSQTEAG
+1328 VTYDGSQTEAG

-1413 SDLAFTGKA
+1413 SDLAFTGEA

-1435 PLKDSFVNNNKNFDV
+1435 ILKDRFVNNNKNFDV

-1483 AKTVTETKFN
+1483 AETVTATEFN

-1506 NLIYDFTGSQ
+1506 ILIYDFTGSQ

-1532 ALNDTKLSNYDV
+1532 ELDDTKLSNYDV

-1563 SQWKPL
+1563 SQWEPL

-1587 ALEGVGELTITSSD
+1587 ALEGVSELTITSSD

>member
-188 SVLGTNLLDFATF
+188 AVLGTNLLDFATF

-307 NEENTNTEASSDQ
+307 NEEDTNTEASSDQ

-338 QNNNDEEENVTTLH
+338 QNNNKEEENVTTLH

-366 FKPGWIFDHW
+366 FKPGYTFDHW
-376 KNKVTG
+376 QNKVTG
-382 ETVTADTVV
+382 EAVTADTVV

-397 EAVFNKIKIYTVTIE
+397 EAVFNEIKIYTVTIE
-412 YYYHNSTSDSDVVFD
+412 YYYHNSSSDLDVPFD

-505 KDLDGKNYTE
+505 KDLDGENYTE

-612 TKTAGDTVTLKD
+612 TKTAGDTVTLED
-624 NTTLYAKWEPKNVH
+624 DTTLYAKWEAKTVN
-638 YTVVYLK
+638 YTVVYKK
-645 EKYDNATGKT
+645 EVYDNSTQST
-655 SFEYDSSLSQTGK
+655 HYVYESSIKQTAK
-668 TGATVS
+668 TGDVIKASDAKGLDTVPVGYTLDIDE
-674 ASNAPNITT
+674 NAK
-683 STTGYERDT
+683 
-692 AQNATSE
+692 SE
-699 ATIAAD
+699 VTIAAD
-705 GSSILKVY
+705 GSSVLEVY
-713 YKLIRYT
+713 YKLKRYT
-720 FVFNANGPVYDSNR
+720 FVFRANSPNARISDAKITVDGTVYDGDDYR
-734 TVNGKITINGYEYV
+734 IE
-748 NKTYTI
+748 
-754 DNVVL
+754 NVVL
-759 GQDISTTWPSGTQ
+759 GQDIAEQWPSGTQ
-772 VSSDDRWGWV
+772 ISSDYANWRGMEFRGWNN
-782 RHYSFYGW
+782 
-790 RPIKDNDII
+790 PISDITWI
-799 GDDVNVTKRFEV
+799 TKRF
-811 TADLVEAADSQ
+811 
-822 HKVTYQSYWLLDG
+822 KVTPDMLYEKEQADDGIYFVTLTSYWMYGSVEKTVDYYL
-835 YSYKVN
+835 
-841 YHLQDENGSYQLSDK
+841 ENINGNGKYDRSDK
-856 YSQTFY
+856 YSQTFHDTFNSY
-862 SHQNAKLNPK
+862 LNPK
-872 EIDGFVHDPKLDPK
+872 EIDGFYYDHEE
-886 PNPDRNRVYNF
+886 NDRNGRRYKF
-897 YYKRHSYSIDYYY
+897 FYKRHRYSIDYYY
-910 ADQKLYTSSDILF
+910 ADQKLNTIPNIPF
-923 ESDINNDT
+923 ESDINSDT

-945 DYTWVGWYKDPE
+945 DYTWVGWYEDPE
-957 LTTPYIFNEMPSHNL
+957 LTMPYSFNEMPSHNL

-1024 YTADGKHYDWS
+1024 YTADGKRYDWS

-1147 TVEGSQINAKELAV
+1147 KVEGSQINAKELAV
-1161 EVDKDHMKTQDGVT
+1161 EVDKDYMKTQDGVT

-1310 DLVSDYADYLA
+1310 DLVSDYAVYLA

-1328 VTYEGSQTEAG
+1328 VTYDGSQTSAG
-1339 TSNSLPSDVTIVD
+1339 VSDVTPRDAKIVD
-1352 KNGKDHTDYY
+1352 QAGEDNTDYY
-1362 HISYASGT
+1362 KITYIPST
-1370 LTVNQA
+1370 LTVNQRPVVVNI
-1376 KVEVYI
+1376 K
-1382 DGDQKEKFY
+1382 GQSKENYY
-1391 DGVAETITYTV
+1391 DGTVQSITYDTPDISDNMYTTDDFKFLGEDSEKTVAET
-1402 KINDPSGKYQE
+1402 N
-1413 SDLAFTGKA
+1413 
-1422 KEITQ
+1422 
-1427 KDAGHYDL
+1427 AGHYDL
-1435 PLKDSFVNNNKNFDV
+1435 ALEGKFVNTNPNFKVTFHVAD
-1450 QMEVSNGSLEIKK
+1450 GSLDIK
-1463 RRVVL
+1463 RRRIL
-1468 TSDSA
+1468 LKSDSA

-1483 AKTVTETKFN
+1483 AHKVTETLS
-1493 KDTGEG
+1493 DTSKGEG
-1499 FVPLDDL
+1499 FALGEGL
-1506 NLIYDFTGSQ
+1506 EYEFTGSQ
-1516 TAVGAS
+1516 TKVGAS
-1522 ENTFTYKVDN
+1522 GNFFTFKPITDKTN
-1532 ALNDTKLSNYDV
+1532 PANYDV

-1563 SQWKPL
+1563 SQWEPL

-1587 ALEGVGELTITSSD
+1587 ALEGVGELTIASSD

>member
-10 RRLRQLSAKKVWSVV
+10 RRLRQLPAKKVWSVV

-34 YTLILTAITLDGK
+34 YTLILTAITLDGE
-47 TASSEAGLDVSSSV
+47 TASSEAGVDVSSSV

-101 SGQPPAS
+101 SDQPPAS

-116 QTTQTDTQPDTSNEE
+116 QTTQTDTSNEE

-366 FKPGWIFDHW
+366 FKPGYIFDHW
-376 KNKVTG
+376 QNKVTG

-397 EAVFNKIKIYTVTIE
+397 EAVFNEIKIYTVTIE
-412 YYYHNSTSDSDVVFD
+412 YYYHNSSSDSDVVFD

-612 TKTAGDTVTLKD
+612 TKTAGDTVTLED
-624 NTTLYAKWEPKNVH
+624 DTTLYAKWEPKNVH

-699 ATIAAD
+699 TTIAAD

-720 FVFNANGPVYDSNR
+720 FVFDANGPVYNE
-734 TVNGKITINGYEYV
+734 VIPFPFEYVNNGKITINGYEYGG
-748 NKTYTI
+748 KTYTI

-772 VSSDDRWGWV
+772 VSGYNSLGR
-782 RHYSFYGW
+782 RRFFYGW
-790 RPIKDNDII
+790 LPIKNNPTVDNT
-799 GDDVNVTKRFEV
+799 VYVTKQFEV
-811 TADLVEAADSQ
+811 TAALVKAADSQ
-822 HKVTYQSYWLLDG
+822 HKVTYKSYWLRHGD
-835 YSYKVN
+835 SYKVN
-841 YHLQDENGSYQLSDK
+841 YHLQDENGDYQLSDK

-862 SHQNAKLNPK
+862 SPQNNLTPK
-872 EIDGFVHDPKLDPK
+872 EIDGFDYP
-886 PNPDRNRVYNF
+886 PDRSNHDGRVYNF
-897 YYKRHSYSIDYYY
+897 YYNRKQYQIDYYNK
-910 ADQKLYTSSDILF
+910 DQKLTLKKNILF
-923 ESDINNDT
+923 GANINNDT
-931 YTKEPTTRPIGVDD
+931 YNWTPERPGDVDS
-945 DYTWVGWYKDPE
+945 DYTWKGWYMDPE

-1024 YTADGKHYDWS
+1024 YTADGKRYDWS

-1254 FHNANDV
+1254 FHNATDV
-1261 DGNDVDGSYFIK
+1261 DGNDVDGHYFIK

-1310 DLVSDYADYLA
+1310 DLVSDYAVYLA

-1328 VTYEGSQTEAG
+1328 VTYDGSQTEAG

-1435 PLKDSFVNNNKNFDV
+1435 ILKDRFVNNNKNFDV

-1483 AKTVTETKFN
+1483 AETVTATEFN

-1506 NLIYDFTGSQ
+1506 ILIYDFTGSQ

-1563 SQWKPL
+1563 SQWEPL

-1641 SDDEDNPVAES
+1641 SDDKDNPVAES

>member
-1 MVEVLRKIW
+1 MRKVLRHYWQKLKHL
-10 RRLRQLSAKKVWSVV
+10 RRKQAILVI
-25 GISVFILTA
+25 GTFVFVMTSYA
-34 YTLILTAITLDGK
+34 LILRAVTLDND
-47 TASSEAGLDVSSSV
+47 TASSEPGISLASSSSSDENV
-61 PAAITNAEPAA
+61 SQVASEPATSSTLASSSA
-72 IEQAPDLTAQST
+72 ISSLPSTQIEAQEQS
-84 APSVATETTS
+84 S
-94 APAAEQA
+94 APATIQEA
-101 SGQPPAS
+101 
-108 SAAVEQPR
+108 
-116 QTTQTDTQPDTSNEE
+116 TT
-131 PKQELIQSATILT
+131 LT
-144 ANGDGYTV
+144 ADGDGYTV
-152 SAVVDGSSQLPVG
+152 SAVFDASSRLPVG
-165 VELKVRKLD
+165 VELKVKQVTSDSQDYQNALAKAQAALD
-174 SSGQEF
+174 G
-180 QESSDKSK
+180 KS
-188 SVLGTNLLDFATF
+188 LAFATF
-201 FDVSFIHNGQ
+201 FDISFTYQGK
-211 EVQPSA
+211 EVQPQA
-217 PVQVT
+217 PVKVT
-222 LQTEDNLAGKEQ
+222 LQTKDNLAGQEQ
-234 DFKVVHFKS
+234 ALKVVHITSAGKT
-243 NGEKE
+243 EL
-248 VINPES
+248 INPES
-254 VNLSTSQTKVT
+254 VSLTESQTKVT
-265 YKVSSFS
+265 YTVSSFS
-272 VQGFVVLGKEE
+272 VQGLVLEKTEQSSE
-283 PVQATENTE
+283 ATTSNTE
-292 NSQEETQEE
+292 SSSSETSPSSQG
-301 VAEENT
+301 
-307 NEENTNTEASSDQ
+307 Q
-320 GTTEAADTAD
+320 GTSTSATTTEAAENRTL
-330 KRVITFVF
+330 TFVYENAEG
-338 QNNNDEEENVTTLH
+338 QEETITTVT
-352 KKDGDKLATLPAAP
+352 KKDGETLENLPATP
-366 FKPGWIFDHW
+366 FKTGYHFDHW
-376 KNKVTG
+376 QNKATG

-391 NGDMTV
+391 NGDMTI
-397 EAVFNKIKIYTVTIE
+397 EAVYTEIKIYTVTVH
-412 YYYHNSTSDSDVVFD
+412 YYYHNTSKGDDVTFDTEIYQLEANETSYRINPPAST
-427 KEIHQ
+427 K
-432 IEISD
+432 
-437 TPYHIIP
+437 
-444 PTSTNVSKDDDTN
+444 VSKNDDSS
-457 LEQDA
+457 LPQDA
-462 IYYPEKAVVEITADQ
+462 TYYPETALIELTKEEL
-477 LENSIDGKIDIKVK
+477 LEKSDADGKMELSIQ

-497 KYTVRYML
+497 EYNIHYML
-505 KDLDGKNYTE
+505 KDFDDKGYSE
-515 IKSVT
+515 IEKVT
-520 AYGALGSTVNAE
+520 AHGVIGSIVSPK
-532 VLSFDYATFEKTE
+532 VLDYPYATFEKTDPE
-545 PLELTQEEGQEV
+545 ELTKEKGQDLY
-557 NVYYTRN
+557 VYYTRN
-564 SYNLTY
+564 HYTLNY
-570 EPNGGSYVDY
+570 ESNGGTYVDY
-580 QTGLYGETIDVTK
+580 QTGLYNQSVSVTSA
-593 TEPTRV
+593 TPTRV
-599 GYDFKGWYTDEAL
+599 GYTFAGWYKDPDFKQ
-612 TKTAGDTVTLKD
+612 KAGTSVTLDKD
-624 NTTLYAKWEPKNVH
+624 VTLYAKWEPKNVH

-699 ATIAAD
+699 TTIAAD

-720 FVFNANGPVYDSNR
+720 FVFDANGPVYEDRFGDYVN
-734 TVNGKITINGYEYV
+734 NGKITINGYEYV

-772 VSSDDRWGWV
+772 VSQVSSDDWRPSS
-782 RHYSFYGW
+782 YSFYGW
-790 RPIKDNDII
+790 LPIKND
-799 GDDVNVTKRFEV
+799 VTVGNNPYATKQFEV
-811 TADLVEAADSQ
+811 TADLVKAADSQ
-822 HKVTYQSYWLLDG
+822 HKVTYQSYWLRDG
-835 YSYKVN
+835 YSYTVN
-841 YHLQDENGSYQLSDK
+841 YYLQDENGDYQLSDK

-862 SHQNAKLNPK
+862 SPPYTDLLPK
-872 EIDGFVHDPKLDPK
+872 EIDGFYFAKKENNVGVFNLYY
-886 PNPDRNRVYNF
+886 NRKQYQ
-897 YYKRHSYSIDYYY
+897 IDYYNK
-910 ADQKLYTSSDILF
+910 DQELTSKKEILF
-923 ESDINNDT
+923 GANINNDT
-931 YTKEPTTRPIGVDD
+931 YNWTPERPGDVDS
-945 DYTWVGWYKDPE
+945 DYTWKGWYMDAD
-957 LTTPYIFNEMPSHNL
+957 LTTPYQFNVMPSSHL
-972 LLYAKWQA
+972 VLYANWEA
-980 PSFTVRFE
+980 PHYTVSFDVNGG
-988 TDGASSETPEDQTV
+988 DSKAPESQSI

-1024 YTADGKHYDWS
+1024 YTADGKRYDWS

-1310 DLVSDYADYLA
+1310 DLVSDYAVYLA

-1328 VTYEGSQTEAG
+1328 VTYDGSQTEAG
-1339 TSNSLPSDVTIVD
+1339 TSDSLPSDVTIVD

-1413 SDLAFTGKA
+1413 SDLAFTGEA

-1435 PLKDSFVNNNKNFDV
+1435 ILKDRFVNNNKNFDV

-1483 AKTVTETKFN
+1483 AETVTATEFN

-1506 NLIYDFTGSQ
+1506 ILIYDFTGSQ

-1563 SQWKPL
+1563 SQWEPL

-1587 ALEGVGELTITSSD
+1587 ALEGVSELTITSSD

>member
-101 SGQPPAS
+101 SDQPPAS

-116 QTTQTDTQPDTSNEE
+116 QTDTQPDTSNEE

-188 SVLGTNLLDFATF
+188 AVLGTNLLDFATF

-338 QNNNDEEENVTTLH
+338 QNNNNEEENVTTLH

-366 FKPGWIFDHW
+366 FKTGYIFDHW
-376 KNKVTG
+376 QNKVTG

-397 EAVFNKIKIYTVTIE
+397 KAEFNKIEIYTVTIE
-412 YYYHNSTSDSDVVFD
+412 YYYHNSSSDSDVVFD

-520 AYGALGSTVNAE
+520 AYGVLGSTVNAE

-683 STTGYERDT
+683 SPTGYERDT

-699 ATIAAD
+699 TTIAAD

-720 FVFNANGPVYDSNR
+720 FVFDANGPVYDSNR
-734 TVNGKITINGYEYV
+734 TVNGKITINGYEYED
-748 NKTYTI
+748 KTYTI

-772 VSSDDRWGWV
+772 VSSDDWWWGG
-782 RHYSFYGW
+782 HYYFYGW
-790 RPIKDNDII
+790 RPIKNNPTANYDLH
-799 GDDVNVTKRFEV
+799 VTKRFEV

-822 HKVTYQSYWLLDG
+822 HKVTYQSYWLRHG
-835 YSYKVN
+835 HSYKVN
-841 YHLQDENGSYQLSDK
+841 YYLQDENGKYQLSDK

-862 SHQNAKLNPK
+862 SPPNTYLKAKK
-872 EIDGFVHDPKLDPK
+872 IDGFDYDHGDAEKYNLP
-886 PNPDRNRVYNF
+886 VYNL
-897 YYKRHSYSIDYYY
+897 YYNRKQYQIDYYNK
-910 ADQKLYTSSDILF
+910 DQELASKKNILF
-923 ESDINNDT
+923 GANINNDT
-931 YTKEPTTRPIGVDD
+931 YNWTPERPGDVDS
-945 DYTWVGWYKDPE
+945 DYTWKGWYMDAD
-957 LTTPYIFNEMPSHNL
+957 LTTPYQFNVMPSSHL
-972 LLYAKWQA
+972 VLYANWEA
-980 PSFTVRFE
+980 PHYTVSFDVNGG
-988 TDGASSETPEDQTV
+988 DSKAPESQSI

-1024 YTADGKHYDWS
+1024 YTSDGKRYDWS

-1122 ATVDYTVKYL
+1122 ATVGYTVKYL

-1310 DLVSDYADYLA
+1310 DLVSDYLA

-1339 TSNSLPSDVTIVD
+1339 TSDSLPSDVTIVD

-1413 SDLAFTGKA
+1413 SDLAFTGKE
-1422 KEITQ
+1422 KEITK

-1435 PLKDSFVNNNKNFDV
+1435 DLKDRFVNNNKNFDV

-1483 AKTVTETKFN
+1483 AKTVTETEFN

-1499 FVPLDDL
+1499 FVPLDGL
-1506 NLIYDFTGSQ
+1506 KPIYDVTGSQ

-1563 SQWKPL
+1563 SQWGPL

-1699 LVGLLLMGFSFIW
+1699 LVGLLLMGFPFIW

>member
-1 MVEVLRKIW
+1 M
-10 RRLRQLSAKKVWSVV
+10 V

-34 YTLILTAITLDGK
+34 YTLILTAITLDGE
-47 TASSEAGLDVSSSV
+47 TASSEAGVDVSSSV

-101 SGQPPAS
+101 SDQPPAS

-116 QTTQTDTQPDTSNEE
+116 QTTQTDTSNEE

-338 QNNNDEEENVTTLH
+338 QNNNNEEENVTTLH

-366 FKPGWIFDHW
+366 FKPGYIFDHW
-376 KNKVTG
+376 QNKVTG

-397 EAVFNKIKIYTVTIE
+397 EAVFNEIKIYTVTIE
-412 YYYHNSTSDSDVVFD
+412 YYYHNSSSDSDVVFN

-515 IKSVT
+515 IQSVT

-683 STTGYERDT
+683 SKTGYERDT

-699 ATIAAD
+699 TTIAAD

-720 FVFNANGPVYDSNR
+720 FVFDASGPVYDPILPILPIP
-734 TVNGKITINGYEYV
+734 TINGKITINGDEYV

-772 VSSDDRWGWV
+772 VSSDVWWRS
-782 RHYSFYGW
+782 YTFYGW
-790 RPIKDNDII
+790 RPIKNNPTV
-799 GDDVNVTKRFEV
+799 GNAFYVTKRFEV
-811 TADLVEAADSQ
+811 TADLVKAADSQ
-822 HKVTYQSYWLLDG
+822 HKVTYQSYWLRDAH
-835 YSYKVN
+835 SYTVN
-841 YHLQDENGSYQLSDK
+841 YYLQDENGKYQLSDK

-862 SHQNAKLNPK
+862 SHQNPDLNPK
-872 EIDGFVHDPKLDPK
+872 EIDGFDYHPNHPGESKDPL
-886 PNPDRNRVYNF
+886 VYNF
-897 YYKRHSYSIDYYY
+897 YYDRHRYSIDYYY
-910 ADQKLYTSSDILF
+910 ADQKLNTIPDILF
-923 ESDINNDT
+923 ESDINSDP

-945 DYTWVGWYKDPE
+945 DYTWVGWYEDPE

-1024 YTADGKHYDWS
+1024 YTADGKRYDWS

-1310 DLVSDYADYLA
+1310 DLVSDYAVYLA

-1328 VTYEGSQTEAG
+1328 VTYDGSQTEAG
-1339 TSNSLPSDVTIVD
+1339 TSDSLPSDVTIVD

-1413 SDLAFTGKA
+1413 SDLAFTGEA

-1435 PLKDSFVNNNKNFDV
+1435 ILKDRFVNNNKNFDV

-1483 AKTVTETKFN
+1483 AETVTATEFN

-1499 FVPLDDL
+1499 FVPLDDRI
-1506 NLIYDFTGSQ
+1506 LIYDFTGSQ

-1563 SQWKPL
+1563 SQWEPL

-1587 ALEGVGELTITSSD
+1587 ALEGVSELTITSSD

>member
-1 MVEVLRKIW
+1 MRKVLRHYWQKLKHL
-10 RRLRQLSAKKVWSVV
+10 RRKQAILVI
-25 GISVFILTA
+25 GTFVFVMTSYA
-34 YTLILTAITLDGK
+34 LILRAVTLDND
-47 TASSEAGLDVSSSV
+47 TASSEPGISLASSSSSDENV
-61 PAAITNAEPAA
+61 SQVASEPATSSTLASSSA
-72 IEQAPDLTAQST
+72 ISSLPSTQIEAQEQS
-84 APSVATETTS
+84 S
-94 APAAEQA
+94 APATIQEA
-101 SGQPPAS
+101 
-108 SAAVEQPR
+108 
-116 QTTQTDTQPDTSNEE
+116 TT
-131 PKQELIQSATILT
+131 LT
-144 ANGDGYTV
+144 ADGDGYTV
-152 SAVVDGSSQLPVG
+152 SAVFDASSRLPVG
-165 VELKVRKLD
+165 VELKVKQVTSDSQDYQNALAKAQAALD
-174 SSGQEF
+174 G
-180 QESSDKSK
+180 KS
-188 SVLGTNLLDFATF
+188 LAFATF
-201 FDVSFIHNGQ
+201 FDISFTYQGK
-211 EVQPSA
+211 EVQPQA
-217 PVQVT
+217 PVKVT
-222 LQTEDNLAGKEQ
+222 LQTKDNLAGQEQ
-234 DFKVVHFKS
+234 ALKVVHITSAGKT
-243 NGEKE
+243 EL
-248 VINPES
+248 INPES
-254 VNLSTSQTKVT
+254 VSLTESQTKVT
-265 YKVSSFS
+265 YTVSSFS
-272 VQGFVVLGKEE
+272 VQGLVLEKTEQSSE
-283 PVQATENTE
+283 ATTSDTE
-292 NSQEETQEE
+292 SSSSETSPSSQG
-301 VAEENT
+301 
-307 NEENTNTEASSDQ
+307 Q
-320 GTTEAADTAD
+320 GTSTSATTTEAAENRTL
-330 KRVITFVF
+330 TFVYENAEG
-338 QNNNDEEENVTTLH
+338 QEETITTVT
-352 KKDGDKLATLPAAP
+352 KKDGETLENLPATP
-366 FKPGWIFDHW
+366 FKTGYHFDHW
-376 KNKVTG
+376 QNKATG

-391 NGDMTV
+391 NGDMTI
-397 EAVFNKIKIYTVTIE
+397 EAVYTEIKIYTVTVH
-412 YYYHNSTSDSDVVFD
+412 YYYHNTSKGDDVTFDTEIYQLEANETSYRINPPAST
-427 KEIHQ
+427 K
-432 IEISD
+432 
-437 TPYHIIP
+437 
-444 PTSTNVSKDDDTN
+444 VSKNDDSS
-457 LEQDA
+457 LPQDA
-462 IYYPEKAVVEITADQ
+462 TYYPETALIELTKEEL
-477 LENSIDGKIDIKVK
+477 LEKSDADGKMELSIQ

-497 KYTVRYML
+497 EYNIHYML
-505 KDLDGKNYTE
+505 KDFDDKGYSE
-515 IKSVT
+515 IEKVT
-520 AYGALGSTVNAE
+520 AHGVIGSIVSPK
-532 VLSFDYATFEKTE
+532 VLDYPYATFEKTDPE
-545 PLELTQEEGQEV
+545 ELTKEKGQDLY
-557 NVYYTRN
+557 VYYTRN
-564 SYNLTY
+564 HYTLNY
-570 EPNGGSYVDY
+570 ESNGGTYVDY
-580 QTGLYGETIDVTK
+580 QTGLYNQSVSVTSA
-593 TEPTRV
+593 TPTRV
-599 GYDFKGWYTDEAL
+599 GYTFAGWYKDPDFKQ
-612 TKTAGDTVTLKD
+612 KAGTSVTLDKD
-624 NTTLYAKWEPKNVH
+624 VTLYAKWEPKNVH

-699 ATIAAD
+699 TTIAAD

-720 FVFNANGPVYDSNR
+720 FVFNANGPVYDRVYYYEYMN
-734 TVNGKITINGYEYV
+734 NGKITINGYEYV

-772 VSSDDRWGWV
+772 VSSDVWWRS
-782 RHYSFYGW
+782 YTFYGW
-790 RPIKDNDII
+790 RPIKNNPTV
-799 GDDVNVTKRFEV
+799 GNAFYYVTKQFEV
-811 TADLVEAADSQ
+811 TADLVKAADSQ
-822 HKVTYQSYWLLDG
+822 HKVTYQSYWLRDAH
-835 YSYKVN
+835 SYTVN
-841 YHLQDENGSYQLSDK
+841 YYLQDENGKYQLSDK

-862 SHQNAKLNPK
+862 SHQNPDLNPK
-872 EIDGFVHDPKLDPK
+872 EIDGFDYHPNHPGESKDPL
-886 PNPDRNRVYNF
+886 VYNF
-897 YYKRHSYSIDYYY
+897 YYDRHRYSIDYYY
-910 ADQKLYTSSDILF
+910 ADQKLNTIPDILF
-923 ESDINNDT
+923 ESDINSDP

-945 DYTWVGWYKDPE
+945 DYTWVGWYEDPE

-1024 YTADGKHYDWS
+1024 YTADGKRYDWS

-1310 DLVSDYADYLA
+1310 DLVSDYAVYLA

-1328 VTYEGSQTEAG
+1328 VTYDGSQTEAG

-1413 SDLAFTGKA
+1413 SDLAFTGEA

-1435 PLKDSFVNNNKNFDV
+1435 ILKDRFVNNNKNFDV

-1483 AKTVTETKFN
+1483 AETVTATEFN

-1499 FVPLDDL
+1499 FVPLDDRI
-1506 NLIYDFTGSQ
+1506 LIYDFTGSQ

-1563 SQWKPL
+1563 SQWEPL

-1587 ALEGVGELTITSSD
+1587 ALEGVSELTITSSD